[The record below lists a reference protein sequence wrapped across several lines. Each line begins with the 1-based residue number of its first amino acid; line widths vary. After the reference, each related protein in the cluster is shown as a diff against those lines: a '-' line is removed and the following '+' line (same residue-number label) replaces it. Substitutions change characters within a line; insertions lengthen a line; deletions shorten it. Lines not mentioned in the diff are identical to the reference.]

1 MKSMR
6 KAVAGLMVAAM
17 LLTQT
22 VPVSATA
29 LSQDVASTETVT
41 EEVTE
46 VTTEAATETVTE
58 ATTAAT
64 IEASTEAVTEATT
77 EAVATEQAKEKK
89 PEEKTI
95 TEPEEITFDVFPDKR
110 EFYVLERTAIRKE
123 ADQEAETAEW
133 LEDGDSITVTAQS
146 DDWYK
151 VIYGEPEQNGYV
163 ERDDRISEDP
173 PVQTYAMP
181 RMMMAKAS
189 FEDYPATGTVLCEGS
204 WGGGYIWYVYQGPK
218 ASPIQHY
225 VFCLDHGATMD
236 SGKYKFT
243 NKSGMYG
250 SAKSTFRIAVA
261 MDYFKKHS
269 GWSDN
274 SGYATGQYVV
284 WNSGG
289 NQEAKKLLGYIDKY
303 WELTQV
309 NPDRQKSKS
318 SYDGTYIKEISE
330 SSATNKSKLQN
341 LCKSGFKNN
350 EKKYLDAA
358 ITPSNG
364 YDVVNQKVGIS
375 GKAWKYF
382 AAGADGL
389 GDIEVAGIYDYK
401 GNKLK
406 DSQAKVAVASNG
418 SLNVSYSFGG
428 FDSNG
433 KPLRGGEDNPLTIIM
448 KVNGKYQGASSIDYL
463 QTSSGK
469 QNMSFDAS
477 FSSPAYFAVQVW
489 SKIENE
495 DGAKIGITKVD
506 DLGNKVEGAEFK
518 CVGYDANEKIVYPEC
533 KLVVTEDD
541 PVFKDKITTPGT
553 YYIYETKTVDGMTGA
568 GLKAIVTA
576 TAKVENGVR
585 KIILSNASNAAGVT
599 FNGSAAGDEMTYSY
613 TVTNGYD
620 SGSAHLHKVANI
632 KYNYEDDQF
641 GDKTRPLDG
650 VEFKLYTNEDIYLG
664 DQLLWTADTQIT
676 QDMLNTSVWKT
687 TVTAGKNA
695 AVDMVTNITGD
706 WTCKN
711 LPVGKYYVMEGENPH
726 NKNGHGYFTP
736 AGKIE
741 FDITAG
747 QDTTIKS
754 GGDNV
759 VNEEITAS
767 VAVVKIDADET
778 AGNDTA
784 DPNDPYKNCKRLPGA
799 EFTLY
804 AHISNKNL
812 DGGYFYT
819 ADQTVPAVVSR
830 KNGKETVV
838 ANEWIPI
845 DTAVSDEDG
854 IADFG
859 KKIPYGKYMVV
870 ETAAPYGYGLAEGD
884 SKIFVHEYN
893 KNESYANGKVFSYM
907 ISDKKLTRTITVKKY
922 GSLLTGAENASGAY
936 GSYADLIYQE
946 VSAKDVT
953 FGIYDAAGKL
963 VEEMVTDENG
973 TATSGNLQPGT
984 YTIRE
989 ISNKNPELVLSDE
1002 TQEVTFDNDNNKA
1015 QVNKQVTFHNR
1026 HVKTDINVYKQ
1037 AEQAVRSGSGY
1048 TYQNVPVKGV
1058 VFGLFTGAD
1067 IRNYAGKVI
1076 VKKGSCMGYAVTD
1089 ENGKAAFSGDLPD
1102 GAYYVREL
1110 KTADDSRYI
1119 LDDKKYDVKVAHQ
1132 GDLTLEYNKN
1142 NPIINRL
1149 AKGRIQVIKTN
1160 EDGEIRLKGV
1170 KFLLFDSDNELVG
1183 EYVTDENGE
1192 IEIKDLPVGTY
1203 YLQETETL
1211 DNYKM
1216 DDEIHTIDLTKED
1229 LEQVVVIKN
1238 EKEADTWVSIVTNH
1252 TLHGSG
1258 GVKTGDVINM
1268 MIRLLAILMSFMAAG
1283 FFFFR
1288 KKENRAALKHLCK
1301 GRLLALLLIAGV
1313 VTGTMAPCQVKA
1325 ASDALQDGYIFAGDM
1340 TGTVKVTGSQQTE
1353 MIEYS
1358 NILYRKDGVIYAVG
1372 CKEYGSWKPLSY
1384 ITRNGYSYSKI
1395 GFVTKDSKGGLIPG
1409 IESMQ
1414 VEVEELKS
1422 YMTYNIGLMFVGNL
1436 SRTDVVLTD
1445 KITLPAISN
1454 TNIYNGMLMNETQNV
1469 PYFEEQD
1476 KTISVLKGEADVCGF
1491 LSSGLLNVKN
1501 NNMNN
1506 GNANSP
1512 YTVTTAGTGKGT
1524 YMMHGDV
1531 SSYNI
1536 DLTEQE
1542 RNIVDIG
1549 AGTISDYGTSHK
1561 KRIYLKNGGTI
1572 YDSIKILNGE
1582 QYVGINEIGDIPEN
1596 TEVKLLGKS
1605 KNWYCVSYN
1614 GLTGFV
1620 QRDYSASDADDSEL
1634 LITGRTRC
1642 FYNSAYNTPAN
1653 AERFGLTYYTGTIRF
1668 NTKGGT
1674 LSAAG
1679 SQYIRYKDYTDPL
1692 PAPEKE
1698 NYRFTGWYT
1707 DPNCYTNTL
1716 VTSLTSAQTASE
1728 TITLYAG
1735 WEIYIPLTRNGV
1747 NYIVTADGRASVVAG
1762 SYSGIVNL
1770 VSELTYKG
1778 KTYPVVTIASGAF
1791 ANCQI
1796 DSLSIPA
1803 SITTV
1808 EAGAFEGAS
1817 VGKIRNES
1825 TSLSLSNFPKSFDLV
1840 TPYDSV
1846 AAGEYAAGGYTGSL
1860 DYPKLKI
1867 DYRLDG
1873 GKNADSNPEY
1883 YIIGSEVTLQPAVKD
1898 GYTFEGWYTNP
1909 NLGDKSKIDVITDA
1923 DPDEDIILYAKW
1935 TKSTVNDNTVVDNQ
1949 DQNRNQT
1956 QISAAGRP
1964 KITAKNMKGKK
1975 LSVTISGTAKC
1986 FELQYGTS
1994 KKFKKAK
2001 KVILT
2006 KKSYTKKLKKGKTYY
2021 VRVRGY
2027 NLKNGKKLYS
2037 AWSNVKKVKIKK

>member
-6 KAVAGLMVAAM
+6 KAVAGMMVAAM

-22 VPVSATA
+22 VPVSAAEITTEA
-29 LSQDVASTETVT
+29 VTTEVSAETSSEAVAETVT
-41 EEVTE
+41 TEMVTEVTTAATTEEATEAVTE
-46 VTTEAATETVTE
+46 VTTEAVT
-58 ATTAAT
+58 
-64 IEASTEAVTEATT
+64 
-77 EAVATEQAKEKK
+77 TEQATEKK

-95 TEPEEITFDVFPDKR
+95 TEPEEITFDVFPEKR
-110 EFYVLERTAIRKE
+110 EFYVLEKTAIRKE
-123 ADQEAETAEW
+123 TDPDAEIAEW

-181 RMMMAKAS
+181 RLMMARAS

-218 ASPIQHY
+218 ASPIRHY

-243 NKSGMYG
+243 DKSGTYG
-250 SAKSTFRIAVA
+250 SKKSTFRIAVA
-261 MDYFKKHS
+261 LDYFKQHS
-269 GWSDN
+269 GWSHN

-289 NQEAKKLLGYIDKY
+289 NPEAKKLLSYIDKY
-303 WELTQV
+303 WELTEV
-309 NPDRQKSKS
+309 NPGRKKSASSYNSTYVKAISKS
-318 SYDGTYIKEISE
+318 NTTSTGSLKKLC
-330 SSATNKSKLQN
+330 SSF
-341 LCKSGFKNN
+341 GNN
-350 EKKYLDAA
+350 EKKRLSVAD
-358 ITPSNG
+358 TPSNG
-364 YDVVNQKVGIS
+364 YDVVNQKVSIS

-389 GDIEVAGIYDYK
+389 GDIEVVGAYDYDGK
-401 GNKLK
+401 KLK
-406 DSQAKVAVASNG
+406 DSQAKASVASNG

-433 KPLRGGEDNPLTIIM
+433 KPLRGGEDSPLTIIM

-489 SKIENE
+489 AESSNI
-495 DGAKIGITKVD
+495 GAWLGITKVD
-506 DLGNKVEGAEFK
+506 DLGNKVEGAEFR
-518 CVGYDANEKIVYPEC
+518 CVGNNEDGIQVYDRKLIVNNEEPYFDE
-533 KLVVTEDD
+533 E
-541 PVFKDKITTPGT
+541 ITTPGT
-553 YYIYETKTVDGMTGA
+553 YYVYETKTVDGMTGA
-568 GLKAIVTA
+568 GLKAVVTA

-585 KIILSNASNAAGVT
+585 KIILSNASNVAGVT
-599 FNGSAAGDEMTYSY
+599 FNGSAAGDEMSYSY

-632 KYNYEDDQF
+632 KYDYQDDQF

-664 DQLLWTADTQIT
+664 DQLLWAADTQIT
-676 QDMLNTSVWKT
+676 QDMLNASVWKT
-687 TVTAGKNA
+687 RVAAGKNA
-695 AVDMVTNITGD
+695 SVDTVTDRNGD

-711 LPVGKYYVMEGENPH
+711 LPVGKYYVVEGENPH

-754 GGDNV
+754 GGEDV

-778 AGNDTA
+778 AGND
-784 DPNDPYKNCKRLPGA
+784 PNDPYTNCKRLPGA

-884 SKIFVHEYN
+884 SKIFIHEYN
-893 KNESYANGKVFSYM
+893 KDENYANGKVFSYT

-922 GSLLTGAENASGAY
+922 GSLLTGAENTSGTY

-963 VEEMVTDENG
+963 VEKMVTDADG
-973 TATSGNLQPGT
+973 KATSGNLQPGT
-984 YTIRE
+984 YTIKE
-989 ISNKNPELVLSDE
+989 ISNQNPELVLSDE

-1037 AEQAVRSGSGY
+1037 AEQAARSGSGY
-1048 TYQNVPVKGV
+1048 TYQTIPVKGV
-1058 VFGLFTGAD
+1058 VFGLYTGAD
-1067 IRNYAGKVI
+1067 IRNYAGKVV
-1076 VKKGSCMGYAVTD
+1076 VKNGSCMGYAVTD
-1089 ENGKAAFSGDLPD
+1089 ENGKAVFSGDLPD

-1132 GDLTLEYNKN
+1132 GVDLTLEYNKN

-1170 KFLLFDSDNELVG
+1170 KFQLFDSDNESVG

-1211 DNYKM
+1211 NNYKM
-1216 DDEIHTIDLTKED
+1216 DDEIHTIDLTMED

-1268 MIRLLAILMSFMAAG
+1268 VIKLLAVLMSLMAAG

-1288 KKENRAALKHLCK
+1288 KKENREAFKHLCK

-1313 VTGTMAPCQVKA
+1313 VTGTMAPCQVQA
-1325 ASDALQDGYIFAGDM
+1325 ASDSLPDGYIFAGSKSITVNEEDI
-1340 TGTVKVTGSQQTE
+1340 TGQSNKTYD
-1353 MIEYS
+1353 YS
-1358 NILYRKDGVIYAVG
+1358 NILYRKDGAIYAVG
-1372 CKEYGSWKPLSY
+1372 CKEYNNWKPLFFIRENDS
-1384 ITRNGYSYSKI
+1384 IGGVRSPQI
-1395 GFVTKDSKGGLIPG
+1395 GFITITSEKDKLTGRTSTKVA
-1409 IESMQ
+1409 
-1414 VEVEELKS
+1414 VERLDRYK
-1422 YMTYNIGLMFVGNL
+1422 TYDIALMFVGNL
-1436 SRTDVVLTD
+1436 SRTDMTLPD
-1445 KITLPAISN
+1445 KITLPDMNS
-1454 TNIYNGMLMNETQNV
+1454 TYSGMESKDSSTV
-1469 PYFEEQD
+1469 TPGEYEA
-1476 KTISVLKGEADVCGF
+1476 KSVLEGKWDVCGF
-1491 LSSGLLNVKN
+1491 QSAGLLDVKN
-1501 NNMNN
+1501 NPLKVKYYPYT
-1506 GNANSP
+1506 P
-1512 YTVTTAGTGKGT
+1512 YTVTTAGNGRGT
-1524 YMMHGDV
+1524 YMLHGDV
-1531 SSYNI
+1531 SAYNI

-1542 RNIVDIG
+1542 TNIVDMG
-1549 AGTISDYGTSHK
+1549 AGTISDYGTSHE

-1572 YDSIKILNGE
+1572 YDSIKILNDE
-1582 QYVGINEIGDIPEN
+1582 RYVGINEIGDIPEN

-1634 LITGRTRC
+1634 LITGRIRC

-1716 VTSLTSAQTASE
+1716 VTSLTAAQTAGE
-1728 TITLYAG
+1728 TVDLYAG
-1735 WEIYIPLTRNGV
+1735 WEIYIPLNRNGV

-1762 SYSGIVNL
+1762 SYSGIVDL

-1791 ANCQI
+1791 RNCKI
-1796 DSLSIPA
+1796 ESLSLPA

-1808 EAGAFEGAS
+1808 EEGAFEGAT

-1825 TSLSLSNFPKSFDLV
+1825 VSLSLANFPKSFDLV

-1846 AAGEYAAGGYTGSL
+1846 AAGEYAAGGYTGNL

-1873 GKNADSNPEY
+1873 GKNGSNPEY

-1923 DPDEDIILYAKW
+1923 DPDEDIILFAKW
-1935 TKSTVNDNTVVDNQ
+1935 TKSTVNDTVVDNQ

-1964 KITAKNMKGKK
+1964 KIRAKNVKGKK
-1975 LSVTISGTAKC
+1975 LSVRISGTAKC

>member
-17 LLTQT
+17 LLTQGM
-22 VPVSATA
+22 PVSATA
-29 LSQDVASTETVT
+29 LSQEAVSTETVT
-41 EEVTE
+41 ETVTEAVTE
-46 VTTEAATETVTE
+46 VTTEASTETVTE

-64 IEASTEAVTEATT
+64 TEASTEAVTEATT
-77 EAVATEQAKEKK
+77 EAVTTEQAEEKK

-95 TEPEEITFDVFPDKR
+95 TEPEEITFDVFPEKR
-110 EFYVLERTAIRKE
+110 EFYVLEKTAIRKE
-123 ADQEAETAEW
+123 TDPDAEIADW
-133 LEDGDSITVTAQS
+133 LEAGDMVTVEAQS
-146 DDWYK
+146 EKWYR
-151 VIYGEPEQNGYV
+151 VLYGEPEQNGYL
-163 ERDDRISEDP
+163 ERDERISEDP

-181 RMMMAKAS
+181 RLMMARAS

-218 ASPIQHY
+218 ASPIRHY

-243 NKSGMYG
+243 NKSGTYG

-261 MDYFKKHS
+261 LDYFKQHS

-289 NQEAKKLLGYIDKY
+289 NPEAKKLLSYIDKY
-303 WELTQV
+303 WELTEL
-309 NPDRQKSKS
+309 NPDRKKSANSYNGSYVKGVSQS
-318 SYDGTYIKEISE
+318 STTS
-330 SSATNKSKLQN
+330 TSKLKK
-341 LCKSGFKNN
+341 LCHSDF
-350 EKKYLDAA
+350 EKKELDAEK
-358 ITPSNG
+358 TLVNG

-382 AAGADGL
+382 ASGADGL
-389 GDIEVAGIYDYK
+389 GDIEVVGAYDYD

-406 DSQAKVAVASNG
+406 DSQAKASVASNG
-418 SLNVSYSFGG
+418 SLNVSFAFTY
-428 FDSNG
+428 DSQGNIDRG
-433 KPLRGGEDNPLTIIM
+433 SEKKPITIIM
-448 KVNGKYQGASSIDYL
+448 KATGKYQGASSIKYL
-463 QTSSGK
+463 ETASGK

-477 FSSPAYFAVQVW
+477 FSSPAYFAVQVYGGRRG
-489 SKIENE
+489 I
-495 DGAKIGITKVD
+495 GAKLGITKVD
-506 DLGNKVEGAEFK
+506 DLGNKVEGAEFR
-518 CVGYDANEKIVYPEC
+518 CEGYDANDQLVYSPKTLIVNE
-533 KLVVTEDD
+533 ED
-541 PVFKDKITTPGT
+541 PFFRDKITTPGT
-553 YYIYETKTVDGMTGA
+553 YYVYETKTVDGMTGA
-568 GLKAIVTA
+568 GLKAVVTA
-576 TAKVENGVR
+576 TSKVENGVR

-599 FNGSAAGDEMTYSY
+599 FNGSAAGDEMSYSY

-632 KYNYEDDQF
+632 KYDYQDDQF

-664 DQLLWTADTQIT
+664 DQLLWAADTQIT
-676 QDMLNTSVWKT
+676 QEMLNASVWKT
-687 TVTAGKNA
+687 RVAAGKNA
-695 AVDMVTNITGD
+695 SVDTVTDRNGD

-711 LPVGKYYVMEGENPH
+711 LPVGKYYVVEGENPH

-736 AGKIE
+736 VGKIE

-754 GGDNV
+754 GGEDV

-778 AGNDTA
+778 VGNDTA

-870 ETAAPYGYGLAEGD
+870 ETAAPYGYGLAEGK
-884 SKIFVHEYN
+884 SKIFIHEYKKDEN
-893 KNESYANGKVFSYM
+893 YANGKVFTYT
-907 ISDKKLTRTITVKKY
+907 ISDKKLTRTITIKKY
-922 GSLLTGAENASGAY
+922 GSLLTGAENASGTY

-963 VEEMVTDENG
+963 VEEMVTDADG
-973 TATSGNLQPGT
+973 KATSGNLQPGI

-989 ISNKNPELVLSDE
+989 ISNQNPELVLSDE

-1026 HVKTDINVYKQ
+1026 HAGTDLNVYKK

-1048 TYQNVPVKGV
+1048 TYQNVPIKGV
-1058 VFGLFTGAD
+1058 VFGLYTGAD

-1110 KTADDSRYI
+1110 KTADDTRYI
-1119 LDDKKYDVKVAHQ
+1119 LDDKKYDVTVAHK
-1132 GDLTLEYNKN
+1132 GVDLTLEYNKD
-1142 NPIINRL
+1142 NPVINRL

-1170 KFLLFDSDNELVG
+1170 KFQLFDSDNESVG

-1216 DDEIHTIDLTKED
+1216 DDEIHTIDLTMED

-1268 MIRLLAILMSFMAAG
+1268 VIKLLAVLMSLMAAG

-1288 KKENRAALKHLCK
+1288 KKENREAFKHLCK

-1313 VTGTMAPCQVKA
+1313 VTGTMAPCQVEA
-1325 ASDALQDGYIFAGDM
+1325 ASDSLPDGYIFAGYKEV
-1340 TGTVKVTGSQQTE
+1340 TVKEEDFITGQSSNKTYS
-1353 MIEYS
+1353 YS

-1372 CKEYGSWKPLSY
+1372 CKEYSNWKPLSFFY
-1384 ITRNGYSYSKI
+1384 DGSIHGGIGSPQI
-1395 GFVTKDSKGGLIPG
+1395 GFVTITSERDKLTGSTSTKVA
-1409 IESMQ
+1409 
-1414 VEVEELKS
+1414 VERLDRYK
-1422 YMTYNIGLMFVGNL
+1422 TYDIAFMFVGNL
-1436 SRTDVVLTD
+1436 SRTDMTLPD
-1445 KITLPAISN
+1445 KITLPDMNS
-1454 TNIYNGMLMNETQNV
+1454 TYYGMESKDSSKLILREDEV
-1469 PYFEEQD
+1469 SSA
-1476 KTISVLKGEADVCGF
+1476 SVLKGKWDVCGF
-1491 LSSGLLNVKN
+1491 QSAGLLDVEN
-1501 NNMNN
+1501 NPLKEKYY
-1506 GNANSP
+1506 P
-1512 YTVTTAGTGKGT
+1512 YTVTTAGSGRGT
-1524 YMMHGDV
+1524 YMLHGDV
-1531 SSYNI
+1531 SAYNI

-1542 RNIVDIG
+1542 RTLLDIG
-1549 AGTISDYGTSHK
+1549 SG
-1561 KRIYLKNGGTI
+1561 
-1572 YDSIKILNGE
+1572 
-1582 QYVGINEIGDIPEN
+1582 V
-1596 TEVKLLGKS
+1596 
-1605 KNWYCVSYN
+1605 
-1614 GLTGFV
+1614 TG
-1620 QRDYSASDADDSEL
+1620 Q
-1634 LITGRTRC
+1634 IRC

-1692 PAPEKE
+1692 PVPEKE
-1698 NYRFTGWYT
+1698 NNRFTGWYS

-1716 VTSLTSAQTASE
+1716 VTSLTAAQTAGE
-1728 TITLYAG
+1728 TVDLYAG

-1762 SYSGIVNL
+1762 SYSGIVDL

-1791 ANCQI
+1791 KNCKL

-1808 EAGAFEGAS
+1808 EAGAFEGGS

-1825 TSLSLSNFPKSFDLV
+1825 VSLSLANFPKSFDLV

-1846 AAGEYAAGGYTGSL
+1846 AAGEYAAGGYTGNL

-1898 GYTFEGWYTNP
+1898 GYTFEGWYTYP
-1909 NLGDKSKIDVITDA
+1909 NLGDKSKIDVITKA
-1923 DPDEDIILYAKW
+1923 DLDEDIILYAKW
-1935 TKSTVNDNTVVDNQ
+1935 TKSTVNDTVVDNQ

-1964 KITAKNMKGKK
+1964 KISAKNVKGKK
-1975 LSVTISGTAKC
+1975 LSVRISGTAKC
-1986 FELQYGTS
+1986 FELQYGTN

-2037 AWSNVKKVKIKK
+2037 AWSNVKKVRIKK

>member
-17 LLTQT
+17 LLTQGM
-22 VPVSATA
+22 PVSATA
-29 LSQDVASTETVT
+29 LSQDMASTETVT
-41 EEVTE
+41 EAVTE
-46 VTTEAATETVTE
+46 VTTEASTETVTE

-64 IEASTEAVTEATT
+64 TEASTEAVTEVTT
-77 EAVATEQAKEKK
+77 EAVTTEQAEEKK

-95 TEPEEITFDVFPDKR
+95 TEPEEITFDVFPEKR
-110 EFYVLERTAIRKE
+110 EFYVLDRTAIRKE
-123 ADQEAETAEW
+123 ADQDAEIAEW

-151 VIYGEPEQNGYV
+151 VIYGEPEQTGFM
-163 ERDDRISEDP
+163 ERDNRISEDP

-218 ASPIQHY
+218 ASPIRHY

-243 NKSGMYG
+243 NKSGTYG

-261 MDYFKKHS
+261 LDYFKQHS

-289 NQEAKKLLGYIDKY
+289 NPEAKKLLSYIDKY
-303 WELTQV
+303 WELTEL
-309 NPDRQKSKS
+309 NPDRKKSANSYNGSYVKGVSQS
-318 SYDGTYIKEISE
+318 STTS
-330 SSATNKSKLQN
+330 TSKLKK
-341 LCKSGFKNN
+341 LCHSDF
-350 EKKYLDAA
+350 EKKELDAEK
-358 ITPSNG
+358 TLVNG

-382 AAGADGL
+382 ASGADGL
-389 GDIEVAGIYDYK
+389 GDIEVVGAYDYD

-406 DSQAKVAVASNG
+406 DSQAKASVASNG
-418 SLNVSYSFGG
+418 SLNVSFAFTY
-428 FDSNG
+428 DSQGNIDRG
-433 KPLRGGEDNPLTIIM
+433 SEKKPITIIM
-448 KVNGKYQGASSIDYL
+448 KATGKYKGASSIKYL
-463 QTSSGK
+463 ETASGK

-477 FSSPAYFAVQVW
+477 FSSPAYFAVQVYGGRRG
-489 SKIENE
+489 I
-495 DGAKIGITKVD
+495 GAKLGITKVD
-506 DLGNKVEGAEFK
+506 DLGNKVEGAEFE
-518 CVGYDANEKIVYPEC
+518 CIGNNEDGIQIYDRKLIVNE
-533 KLVVTEDD
+533 ED
-541 PVFKDKITTPGT
+541 PFFREKITTPGT
-553 YYIYETKTVDGMTGA
+553 YYVYETKTVDGMTGA
-568 GLKAIVTA
+568 GLKAVVTA

-585 KIILSNASNAAGVT
+585 KIILSNSSNVAGVT
-599 FNGSAAGDEMTYSY
+599 FNGSAAGDEMSYSY

-632 KYNYEDDQF
+632 KYDYEDDQF
-641 GDKTRPLDG
+641 GDKTRALDG

-664 DQLLWTADTQIT
+664 DQLLWAADTQIT
-676 QDMLNTSVWKT
+676 QKMLNASVWKT
-687 TVTAGKNA
+687 RVAAGKNA
-695 AVDMVTNITGD
+695 SVDTVTDRNGD

-711 LPVGKYYVMEGENPH
+711 LPVGKYYVVEGENPH

-741 FDITAG
+741 FDIAAG

-767 VAVVKIDADET
+767 VAVVKIDEDET

-907 ISDKKLTRTITVKKY
+907 ISDKKLIRTITVKKY
-922 GSLLTGAENASGAY
+922 GSLLTGAENAAGAY

-963 VEEMVTDENG
+963 VEKMVTDADG
-973 TATSGNLQPGT
+973 KATSGNLQPGT
-984 YTIRE
+984 YTIKE
-989 ISNKNPELVLSDE
+989 ISNQNPELVLSDE
-1002 TQEVTFDNDNNKA
+1002 SQKISFDNDNNKA

-1048 TYQNVPVKGV
+1048 TYQNVPIKGV
-1058 VFGLFTGAD
+1058 VFGLYTGAD

-1076 VKKGSCMGYAVTD
+1076 ARKGSCMGYAVTD

-1102 GAYYVREL
+1102 GSYYVREL
-1110 KTADDSRYI
+1110 KTVDDSRYI
-1119 LDDKKYDVKVAHQ
+1119 LDDKKYDVTVAHK
-1132 GDLTLEYNKN
+1132 GVDLTLEYNKD
-1142 NPIINRL
+1142 NPVINRL

-1170 KFLLFDSDNELVG
+1170 KFQLFDAENESIG

-1216 DDEIHTIDLTKED
+1216 DDEIHTIDLTMED

-1268 MIRLLAILMSFMAAG
+1268 MIKLLAVLMSFMAAG

-1288 KKENRAALKHLCK
+1288 KKENRAALKKLHLRG

-1325 ASDALQDGYIFAGDM
+1325 ASDSLPDGYIFAGYKEV
-1340 TGTVKVTGSQQTE
+1340 TVKEEGFITGQSSNKTYS
-1353 MIEYS
+1353 YS

-1372 CKEYGSWKPLSY
+1372 CKEYNNWKPLLFIRENDS
-1384 ITRNGYSYSKI
+1384 IGGVRSPQI
-1395 GFVTKDSKGGLIPG
+1395 GFITITSEKDKLTGRTSTKVA
-1409 IESMQ
+1409 
-1414 VEVEELKS
+1414 VEQLDRYK
-1422 YMTYNIGLMFVGNL
+1422 TYDIALMFVGNL
-1436 SRTDVVLTD
+1436 SRTDMTLPD
-1445 KITLPAISN
+1445 KITLPDMNS
-1454 TNIYNGMLMNETQNV
+1454 TYSGMESKDSSTV
-1469 PYFEEQD
+1469 TPGEYEA
-1476 KTISVLKGEADVCGF
+1476 KSVLEGKWDVCGF
-1491 LSSGLLNVKN
+1491 QSAGLLDVKN
-1501 NNMNN
+1501 NPLKVKYYPYT
-1506 GNANSP
+1506 P
-1512 YTVTTAGTGKGT
+1512 YTVTTAGNGRGT
-1524 YMMHGDV
+1524 YMLHGDV
-1531 SSYNI
+1531 SAYNI

-1542 RNIVDIG
+1542 RTIKNI
-1549 AGTISDYGTSHK
+1549 GTNSGNQKRYPYTLPADETCNIYAAAYEESVYGTDVIGRYNK
-1561 KRIYLKNGGTI
+1561 G
-1572 YDSIKILNGE
+1572 DSMMITAE
-1582 QYVGINEIGDIPEN
+1582 
-1596 TEVKLLGKS
+1596 S
-1605 KNWYCVSYN
+1605 KNWYRVSYDGVVGYVN
-1614 GLTGFV
+1614 KVRHYNDDT
-1620 QRDYSASDADDSEL
+1620 SDNEL
-1634 LITGRTRC
+1634 LQTGRIRC
-1642 FYNSAYNTPAN
+1642 FYNSKYDDADSILL
-1653 AERFGLTYYTGTIRF
+1653 FGLTFYTGNINF
-1668 NTKGGT
+1668 DTKGGT
-1674 LSAAG
+1674 LTGTAAP
-1679 SQYIRYKDYTDPL
+1679 YVRYKEYTSL
-1692 PAPEKE
+1692 PGATKE
-1698 NYRFTGWYT
+1698 NHKFTGWYT

-1716 VTSLTSAQTASE
+1716 VTSLTAAQTAGE

-1762 SYSGIVNL
+1762 SYSGIVDL

-1791 ANCQI
+1791 ANCQL

-1808 EAGAFEGAS
+1808 EEGAFEGAS

-1825 TSLSLSNFPKSFDLV
+1825 VSLSLANFPKSFDLV

-1846 AAGEYAAGGYTGSL
+1846 AAGEYAAGGYTGNL

-1883 YIIGSEVTLQPAVKD
+1883 YIIGSEVTLQSATKD

-1935 TKSTVNDNTVVDNQ
+1935 TKSTVNDTVVDNQ

-1964 KITAKNMKGKK
+1964 KIRAKNVKGKK

-1986 FELQYGTS
+1986 FELQYGTN

>member
-17 LLTQT
+17 LLTQGM
-22 VPVSATA
+22 PVSATA
-29 LSQDVASTETVT
+29 LPQEAVSTETVT
-41 EEVTE
+41 ETTTEAVTE
-46 VTTEAATETVTE
+46 VTTEAATEKLTEAATQTVTTEVTTEKVTEE
-58 ATTAAT
+58 A
-64 IEASTEAVTEATT
+64 EAVTT
-77 EAVATEQAKEKK
+77 EAQTEKEKA
-89 PEEKTI
+89 PQEK
-95 TEPEEITFDVFPDKR
+95 EEIVFAVFPELKV
-110 EFYVLERTAIRKE
+110 FYVRSRTPIYKE
-123 ADQEAETAEW
+123 ADQEAEIADW
-133 LEDGDSITVTAQS
+133 LENGDTVTVTAQS

-151 VIYGEPEQNGYV
+151 ITYGEPEQTGYV
-163 ERDDRISEDP
+163 EKDERISEDP
-173 PVQTYAMP
+173 AI
-181 RMMMAKAS
+181 RSLSLNMMAAK
-189 FEDYPATGTVLCEGS
+189 EVDDDYPPVGTILSDGV
-204 WGGGYIWYVYQGPK
+204 WDGGIIWYVYQGKK
-218 ASPIQHY
+218 ANKKHY
-225 VFCLDHGATMD
+225 VFCLDHGYTMS
-236 SGKYKFT
+236 SGTYKFT
-243 NKSGMYG
+243 DKSGTYG

-261 MDYFKKHS
+261 LDYFKKHS
-269 GWSDN
+269 GWDDT
-274 SGYATGQYVV
+274 SGYGTGQYVV

-289 NQEAKKLLGYIDKY
+289 NSEAKKLLNYIDKY

-506 DLGNKVEGAEFK
+506 DLGNKVEGAEFS
-518 CVGYDANEKIVYPEC
+518 CEGYDANGNEVYPKC
-533 KLVVTEDD
+533 PLIVDAAD
-541 PVFKDKITTPGT
+541 PFFNRKITSPGT

-599 FNGSAAGDEMTYSY
+599 FNGSAAGDEMSYSY

-632 KYNYEDDQF
+632 KYGYEDDQF
-641 GDKTRPLDG
+641 GDKTRALDG

-664 DQLLWTADTQIT
+664 DQLLWAADTQIT
-676 QDMLNTSVWKT
+676 QEMLNASVWKT

-695 AVDMVTNITGD
+695 SVDTVTNTTGD

-711 LPVGKYYVMEGENPH
+711 LPVGKYYVVEGENPH

-736 AGKIE
+736 VGKIE

-754 GGDNV
+754 GGEDV

-778 AGNDTA
+778 VGNDTA

-845 DTAVSDEDG
+845 DTAVSNEDG

-884 SKIFVHEYN
+884 SKIFIHEYKKDEN
-893 KNESYANGKVFSYM
+893 YANGKVFTYT

-922 GSLLTGAENASGAY
+922 GSLLTGAENASGTY

-963 VEEMVTDENG
+963 VEEMVTDADG
-973 TATSGNLQPGT
+973 KATSGNLQPGT

-1026 HVKTDINVYKQ
+1026 HAGTDLNVYKK

-1058 VFGLFTGAD
+1058 VFGLYTGAD

-1132 GDLTLEYNKN
+1132 GIDLTLEYNKN

-1160 EDGEIRLKGV
+1160 EDGEIRLKGI
-1170 KFLLFDSDNELVG
+1170 KFLLFDSDNESVG

-1216 DDEIHTIDLTKED
+1216 DDEIHTIDLTMED

-1268 MIRLLAILMSFMAAG
+1268 VIKLLAVLMSLMAAG

-1288 KKENRAALKHLCK
+1288 KKENREAFKHLCK

-1313 VTGTMAPCQVKA
+1313 VTGTMAPCQVEA
-1325 ASDALQDGYIFAGDM
+1325 ASDSLLDGYIFAGYKEV
-1340 TGTVKVTGSQQTE
+1340 TVKEEDFITGQSSNKTYS
-1353 MIEYS
+1353 YS

-1372 CKEYGSWKPLSY
+1372 CKEYNNWKPLSFFY
-1384 ITRNGYSYSKI
+1384 DGSIHGGIGSPQI
-1395 GFVTKDSKGGLIPG
+1395 GFVTITSERDKLTGSTSTKVA
-1409 IESMQ
+1409 
-1414 VEVEELKS
+1414 VERLDRYK
-1422 YMTYNIGLMFVGNL
+1422 TYDIALMFVGNL
-1436 SRTDVVLTD
+1436 SRTDMTLPD
-1445 KITLPAISN
+1445 KITLPDMNS
-1454 TNIYNGMLMNETQNV
+1454 TYYGMESKDSSKLILGED
-1469 PYFEEQD
+1469 EASSA
-1476 KTISVLKGEADVCGF
+1476 SVLKGKWDVCGF
-1491 LSSGLLNVKN
+1491 QSAGLLDVEN
-1501 NNMNN
+1501 NPLKEKYYPYT
-1506 GNANSP
+1506 P
-1512 YTVTTAGTGKGT
+1512 YTVTTAGSGWGT
-1524 YMMHGDV
+1524 YMLHGDV
-1531 SSYNI
+1531 SAYNI

-1542 RNIVDIG
+1542 RTLLDIG
-1549 AGTISDYGTSHK
+1549 SG
-1561 KRIYLKNGGTI
+1561 
-1572 YDSIKILNGE
+1572 
-1582 QYVGINEIGDIPEN
+1582 V
-1596 TEVKLLGKS
+1596 
-1605 KNWYCVSYN
+1605 
-1614 GLTGFV
+1614 TG
-1620 QRDYSASDADDSEL
+1620 Q
-1634 LITGRTRC
+1634 IRC

-1653 AERFGLTYYTGTIRF
+1653 AERFGLTYYSGTIRF

-1692 PAPEKE
+1692 PVPEKE
-1698 NYRFTGWYT
+1698 NNRFTGWYT

-1716 VTSLTSAQTASE
+1716 VTSLTAAQTAGE
-1728 TITLYAG
+1728 TVDLYAG

-1808 EAGAFEGAS
+1808 EAGAFEGGS

-1825 TSLSLSNFPKSFDLV
+1825 VSLSLANFPKSFDLV

-1846 AAGEYAAGGYTGSL
+1846 AAGEYAAGGYTGNL

-1873 GKNADSNPEY
+1873 GKNGSNPEY

-1909 NLGDKSKIDVITDA
+1909 NLGDKSKIDVITKA
-1923 DPDEDIILYAKW
+1923 DPDEDIILFAKW
-1935 TKSTVNDNTVVDNQ
+1935 IKSTVNDTVVDNQ

-1964 KITAKNMKGKK
+1964 KIRAKNVKGKK
-1975 LSVTISGTAKC
+1975 LTVTVTGTSKC
-1986 FELQYGTS
+1986 FELQYGTN

>member
-29 LSQDVASTETVT
+29 LSQNVASTETVT
-41 EEVTE
+41 EATTEAVTE
-46 VTTEAATETVTE
+46 VTTEASTETVIE

-64 IEASTEAVTEATT
+64 TEVSTEAVTEATT
-77 EAVATEQAKEKK
+77 EAVTTEQAEEKK
-89 PEEKTI
+89 SEEKTI
-95 TEPEEITFDVFPDKR
+95 TEPEEITFDVFPEKR

-123 ADQEAETAEW
+123 ADQDAEIIDW
-133 LEDGDSITVTAQS
+133 LEAGDTVTVEAQS
-146 DDWYK
+146 EKWYR
-151 VIYGEPEQNGYV
+151 VSYGEPEQNGYV

-181 RMMMAKAS
+181 RLMMARAS

-243 NKSGMYG
+243 DKSGMYG
-250 SAKSTFRIAVA
+250 SAKDTFRIAVA

-269 GWSDN
+269 GWSDS

-289 NQEAKKLLGYIDKY
+289 NPEAKKLLSYIDKY
-303 WELTQV
+303 WELTEV
-309 NPDRQKSKS
+309 NPDRKKSAG
-318 SYDGTYIKEISE
+318 SYNGTYIKGISK

-341 LCKSGFKNN
+341 LCKSGFKND
-350 EKKYLDAA
+350 EKKQLSVAN
-358 ITPSNG
+358 TPSNG
-364 YDVVNQKVGIS
+364 YDVVNQKVSIS

-382 AAGADGL
+382 ASGADGL

-406 DSQAKVAVASNG
+406 DSEAKASVASNG
-418 SLNVSYSFGG
+418 SLNVSFAFTYDNKGEIDRGSEA
-428 FDSNG
+428 
-433 KPLRGGEDNPLTIIM
+433 KPVTIIM
-448 KVNGKYQGASSIDYL
+448 KATGKYQGASSIKYL
-463 QTSSGK
+463 KTSDGK

-489 SKIENE
+489 GERSGI
-495 DGAKIGITKVD
+495 GAQLGITKVD
-506 DLGNKVEGAEFK
+506 DLGNKVEGAEFS
-518 CVGYDANEKIVYPEC
+518 CEGYDANGNEVYPKCPLIVNNEA
-533 KLVVTEDD
+533 
-541 PVFKDKITTPGT
+541 PYFDKEITTPGT
-553 YYIYETKTVDGMTGA
+553 YYVYETKTVDGMTGA
-568 GLKAIVTA
+568 GLKAVVTA

-599 FNGSAAGDEMTYSY
+599 FNGSAAGDEMSYSY

-632 KYNYEDDQF
+632 KYDYQDDQF

-664 DQLLWTADTQIT
+664 DQLLWAADTQIT
-676 QDMLNTSVWKT
+676 QEMLNASVWKT
-687 TVTAGKNA
+687 RVAAGKNA
-695 AVDMVTNITGD
+695 SVDTVTDRNGD

-711 LPVGKYYVMEGENPH
+711 LPVGKYYVVEGENPH

-736 AGKIE
+736 VGKIE
-741 FDITAG
+741 FNITAG

-754 GGDNV
+754 GGEDV

-767 VAVVKIDADET
+767 VAVVKIDEDET

-784 DPNDPYKNCKRLPGA
+784 DPYKNCKRLPGA

-830 KNGKETVV
+830 KNGKETIVS
-838 ANEWIPI
+838 NEWIPI

-884 SKIFVHEYN
+884 SKIFIHKYN
-893 KNESYANGKVFSYM
+893 KDENYANGKVFSYT

-922 GSLLTGAENASGAY
+922 GSLLTGAENAAGAY
-936 GSYADLIYQE
+936 GSYADLVYQE

-963 VEEMVTDENG
+963 VEKMVTDADG
-973 TATSGNLQPGT
+973 KATSGNLQPGT
-984 YTIRE
+984 YTIKE
-989 ISNKNPELVLSDE
+989 ISNQNPELVLSDE
-1002 TQEVTFDNDNNKA
+1002 TQEVTFDNDNNKS

-1048 TYQNVPVKGV
+1048 TYQTIPVKGV
-1058 VFGLFTGAD
+1058 VFALYTDAD
-1067 IRNYAGKVI
+1067 IRNYAGKVV

-1089 ENGKAAFSGDLPD
+1089 GNGKAAFSGDLPD

-1132 GDLTLEYNKN
+1132 GVDLTLEYNKN

-1170 KFLLFDSDNELVG
+1170 KFQLFDSYNESVG

-1268 MIRLLAILMSFMAAG
+1268 VIKLLTVLMSLMAAG

-1288 KKENRAALKHLCK
+1288 KKENKEAFKHLCK

-1325 ASDALQDGYIFAGDM
+1325 ASDTLQDGYILAGWQTFTQPAESI
-1340 TGTVKVTGSQQTE
+1340 TGQEKAQYN
-1353 MIEYS
+1353 IS
-1358 NILYRKDGVIYAVG
+1358 NILYRKDGAIYAA
-1372 CKEYGSWKPLSY
+1372 
-1384 ITRNGYSYSKI
+1384 
-1395 GFVTKDSKGGLIPG
+1395 G
-1409 IESMQ
+1409 IEQ
-1414 VEVEELKS
+1414 YGGNWEPLYYINRDNGNTLIGTVTVEGESGSSNQKVKIEELKS
-1422 YMTYNIGLMFVGNL
+1422 YMDYQFGLMFVGNL
-1436 SRTDVVLTD
+1436 TGTDMTLPD
-1445 KITLPAISN
+1445 KITLSSMAYSN
-1454 TNIYNGMLMNETQNV
+1454 VYSGFKSNELV
-1469 PYFEEQD
+1469 SRDE
-1476 KTISVLKGEADVCGF
+1476 SVIADEGKKLAGERNVCGF
-1491 LSSGLLNVKN
+1491 LSPKLLYVGDNTLNRDSIYTPQGKLT
-1501 NNMNN
+1501 
-1506 GNANSP
+1506 
-1512 YTVTTAGTGKGT
+1512 YTVTTSGSGRGN
-1524 YMMHGDV
+1524 YMLHGDV
-1531 SSYNI
+1531 SAYNI

-1542 RNIVDIG
+1542 RTIKNIGTNSRNQERYPYTRPAEEACNIYAATYEERDYDTDVIG
-1549 AGTISDYGTSHK
+1549 QYNKGDSMTITA
-1561 KRIYLKNGGTI
+1561 
-1572 YDSIKILNGE
+1572 E
-1582 QYVGINEIGDIPEN
+1582 
-1596 TEVKLLGKS
+1596 S
-1605 KNWYCVSYN
+1605 KNWYRVSYN
-1614 GLTGFV
+1614 GVVGYVNKDRYYNNNDNT
-1620 QRDYSASDADDSEL
+1620 SDNEL
-1634 LITGRTRC
+1634 LQTGRIRC
-1642 FYNSAYNTPAN
+1642 FYNSKYDDADS
-1653 AERFGLTYYTGTIRF
+1653 RLLFGFTYYTGNINF
-1668 NTKGGT
+1668 DTKGGT
-1674 LSAAG
+1674 LTGTAAP
-1679 SQYIRYKDYTDPL
+1679 YVRYKEYTSL
-1692 PAPEKE
+1692 PGATKE
-1698 NYRFTGWYT
+1698 NHKFTGWYT

-1716 VTSLTSAQTASE
+1716 VTSLTAAQTAGE

-1762 SYSGIVNL
+1762 SYSGIVDL

-1791 ANCQI
+1791 ANCQL

-1808 EAGAFEGAS
+1808 EEGAFEGAS

-1825 TSLSLSNFPKSFDLV
+1825 VSLSLANFPKSFDLV

-1846 AAGEYAAGGYTGSL
+1846 AAGEYAAGGYTGNL

-1873 GKNADSNPEY
+1873 GKNADFNPEY

-1909 NLGDKSKIDVITDA
+1909 NLGDKSKIDVITKA
-1923 DPDEDIILYAKW
+1923 DPDEDIILFAKW
-1935 TKSTVNDNTVVDNQ
+1935 TKSTVNDTVVDNQ

-1964 KITAKNMKGKK
+1964 KIRAKNVKGKK
-1975 LSVTISGTAKC
+1975 LSIRISGTAKC

-2006 KKSYTKKLKKGKTYY
+2006 KKSYTKKLKKGKRYY

>member
-17 LLTQT
+17 LLTQGM
-22 VPVSATA
+22 PVSATA
-29 LSQDVASTETVT
+29 LSQEAVSTETVT
-41 EEVTE
+41 ETVTEAVTE
-46 VTTEAATETVTE
+46 VTTEASTETVTE

-64 IEASTEAVTEATT
+64 TEASTEAVTEATT
-77 EAVATEQAKEKK
+77 EAVTTEQAEEKK

-95 TEPEEITFDVFPDKR
+95 TEPEEITFDVFPEKR
-110 EFYVLERTAIRKE
+110 EFYVLEKTAIRKE
-123 ADQEAETAEW
+123 TDPDAEIADW
-133 LEDGDSITVTAQS
+133 LEAGDMVTVEAQS
-146 DDWYK
+146 EKWYR
-151 VIYGEPEQNGYV
+151 VLYGEPEQNGYL
-163 ERDDRISEDP
+163 ERDERISEDP

-181 RMMMAKAS
+181 RLMMARAS

-218 ASPIQHY
+218 ASPIRHY

-243 NKSGMYG
+243 NKSGTYG

-261 MDYFKKHS
+261 LDYFKQHS

-289 NQEAKKLLGYIDKY
+289 NPEAKKLLSYIDKY
-303 WELTQV
+303 WELTEL
-309 NPDRQKSKS
+309 NPDRKKSANSYNGSYVKGVSQS
-318 SYDGTYIKEISE
+318 STTS
-330 SSATNKSKLQN
+330 TSKLKK
-341 LCKSGFKNN
+341 LCHSDF
-350 EKKYLDAA
+350 EKKELDAEK
-358 ITPSNG
+358 TLVNG

-382 AAGADGL
+382 ASGADGL
-389 GDIEVAGIYDYK
+389 GDIEVVGAYDYD

-406 DSQAKVAVASNG
+406 DSQAKASVASNG
-418 SLNVSYSFGG
+418 SLNVSFAFTY
-428 FDSNG
+428 DSQKNIDRG
-433 KPLRGGEDNPLTIIM
+433 SKKKPITIIM
-448 KVNGKYQGASSIDYL
+448 KATGKYQGASSIKYL
-463 QTSSGK
+463 ETASGK

-477 FSSPAYFAVQVW
+477 FSSPAYFAVQVYGGRRG
-489 SKIENE
+489 I
-495 DGAKIGITKVD
+495 GAKLGITKVD
-506 DLGNKVEGAEFK
+506 DLGNKVEGAEFR
-518 CVGYDANEKIVYPEC
+518 CEGYDANDQLVYSPKTLIVNE
-533 KLVVTEDD
+533 ED
-541 PVFKDKITTPGT
+541 PFFRDKITTPGT
-553 YYIYETKTVDGMTGA
+553 YYVYETKTVDGMTGA
-568 GLKAIVTA
+568 GLKAVVTA
-576 TAKVENGVR
+576 TSKVENGVR

-599 FNGSAAGDEMTYSY
+599 FNGSAAGDEMSYSY

-632 KYNYEDDQF
+632 KYDYQDDQF

-664 DQLLWTADTQIT
+664 DQLLWAADTQIT
-676 QDMLNTSVWKT
+676 QEMLNASVWKT
-687 TVTAGKNA
+687 RVAAGKNA
-695 AVDMVTNITGD
+695 SVDTVTDRNGD

-711 LPVGKYYVMEGENPH
+711 LPVGKYYVVEGENPH

-736 AGKIE
+736 VGKIE

-754 GGDNV
+754 GGEDV

-778 AGNDTA
+778 VGNDTA

-870 ETAAPYGYGLAEGD
+870 ETAAPYGYGLAEGK
-884 SKIFVHEYN
+884 SKIFIHEYKKDEN
-893 KNESYANGKVFSYM
+893 YANGKVFTYT
-907 ISDKKLTRTITVKKY
+907 ISDKKLTRTITIKKY
-922 GSLLTGAENASGAY
+922 GSLLTGAENASGTY

-963 VEEMVTDENG
+963 VEEMVTDADG
-973 TATSGNLQPGT
+973 KATSGNLQPGI

-989 ISNKNPELVLSDE
+989 ISNQNPELVLSDE

-1026 HVKTDINVYKQ
+1026 HAGTDLNVYKK

-1048 TYQNVPVKGV
+1048 TYQNVPIKGV
-1058 VFGLFTGAD
+1058 VFGLYTGAD

-1110 KTADDSRYI
+1110 KTADDTRYI
-1119 LDDKKYDVKVAHQ
+1119 LDDKKYDVTVAHK
-1132 GDLTLEYNKN
+1132 GVDLTLEYNKD
-1142 NPIINRL
+1142 NPVINRL

-1170 KFLLFDSDNELVG
+1170 KFQLFDSDNESVG

-1216 DDEIHTIDLTKED
+1216 DDEIHTIDLTMED

-1268 MIRLLAILMSFMAAG
+1268 VIKLLAVLMSLMAAG

-1288 KKENRAALKHLCK
+1288 KKENREAFKHLCK

-1313 VTGTMAPCQVKA
+1313 VTGTMAPCQVEA
-1325 ASDALQDGYIFAGDM
+1325 ASDSLPDGYIFAGYKEV
-1340 TGTVKVTGSQQTE
+1340 TVKEEDFITGQSSNKTYS
-1353 MIEYS
+1353 YS

-1372 CKEYGSWKPLSY
+1372 CKEYSNWKPLSFFY
-1384 ITRNGYSYSKI
+1384 DGSIHGGIGSPQI
-1395 GFVTKDSKGGLIPG
+1395 GFVTITSERDKLTGSTSTKVA
-1409 IESMQ
+1409 
-1414 VEVEELKS
+1414 VERLDRYK
-1422 YMTYNIGLMFVGNL
+1422 TYDIALMFVGNL
-1436 SRTDVVLTD
+1436 SRTDMTLPD
-1445 KITLPAISN
+1445 KITLPDMNS
-1454 TNIYNGMLMNETQNV
+1454 TYYGMESKDSSKLILREDEV
-1469 PYFEEQD
+1469 SSA
-1476 KTISVLKGEADVCGF
+1476 SVLKGKWDVCGF
-1491 LSSGLLNVKN
+1491 QSAGLLDVEN
-1501 NNMNN
+1501 NPLKEKYY
-1506 GNANSP
+1506 P
-1512 YTVTTAGTGKGT
+1512 YTVTTAGSGRGT
-1524 YMMHGDV
+1524 YMLHGDV
-1531 SSYNI
+1531 SAYNI

-1542 RNIVDIG
+1542 RTLLDIG
-1549 AGTISDYGTSHK
+1549 SG
-1561 KRIYLKNGGTI
+1561 
-1572 YDSIKILNGE
+1572 
-1582 QYVGINEIGDIPEN
+1582 V
-1596 TEVKLLGKS
+1596 
-1605 KNWYCVSYN
+1605 
-1614 GLTGFV
+1614 TG
-1620 QRDYSASDADDSEL
+1620 Q
-1634 LITGRTRC
+1634 IRC

-1692 PAPEKE
+1692 PVPEKE
-1698 NYRFTGWYT
+1698 NNRFTGWYS

-1716 VTSLTSAQTASE
+1716 VTSLTAAQTAGE
-1728 TITLYAG
+1728 TVDLYAG

-1762 SYSGIVNL
+1762 SYSGIVDL

-1791 ANCQI
+1791 KNCKL

-1808 EAGAFEGAS
+1808 EAGAFEGGS

-1825 TSLSLSNFPKSFDLV
+1825 VSLSLANFPKSFDLV

-1846 AAGEYAAGGYTGSL
+1846 AAGEYAAGGYTGNL

-1898 GYTFEGWYTNP
+1898 GYTFEGWYTYP
-1909 NLGDKSKIDVITDA
+1909 NLGDKSKIDVITKA

-1935 TKSTVNDNTVVDNQ
+1935 TKSTVNDTVVDNQ

-1964 KITAKNMKGKK
+1964 KISAKNVKGKK
-1975 LSVTISGTAKC
+1975 LSVRISGTAKC
-1986 FELQYGTS
+1986 FELQYGTN

-2037 AWSNVKKVKIKK
+2037 AWSNVKKVRIKK

>member
-6 KAVAGLMVAAM
+6 KAVEGLMVAAM

-41 EEVTE
+41 EAVTE

-64 IEASTEAVTEATT
+64 TEASTEAVTEATT
-77 EAVATEQAKEKK
+77 EVVATEQAAEKK

-95 TEPEEITFDVFPDKR
+95 TEPEEITFHVFPEKR

-163 ERDDRISEDP
+163 EKDERISEDP

-289 NQEAKKLLGYIDKY
+289 NPEAKKILSYIDKY
-303 WELTQV
+303 WELTEV
-309 NPDRQKSKS
+309 NPDRKKSAGSYNGAYIKGISKS
-318 SYDGTYIKEISE
+318 GLDNIQKVC
-330 SSATNKSKLQN
+330 SS
-341 LCKSGFKNN
+341 FK
-350 EKKYLDAA
+350 EKKELDAA
-358 ITPSNG
+358 STPVNG
-364 YDVVNQKVGIS
+364 YDVVNQKVGIT

-389 GDIEVAGIYDYK
+389 GDIQVAGIYDYK
-401 GNKLK
+401 GNKLR
-406 DSQAKVAVASNG
+406 DSQAKASVASNG

-448 KVNGKYQGASSIDYL
+448 KVNGKYHGASSIDYL

-477 FSSPAYFAVQVW
+477 FSSPAYFAVQVYG
-489 SKIENE
+489 KIEGT
-495 DGAKIGITKVD
+495 GAKLGITKVD

-553 YYIYETKTVDGMTGA
+553 YYVYETKTVDGMTGA
-568 GLKAIVTA
+568 GLKAVVTA
-576 TAKVENGVR
+576 TSKVENGVR
-585 KIILSNASNAAGVT
+585 KIVLTNSSNVAGVT
-599 FNGSAAGDEMTYSY
+599 FNGSAAGDEMSYSY

-632 KYNYEDDQF
+632 KYDYQDDQF

-664 DQLLWTADTQIT
+664 NQLLWAADTQIT
-676 QDMLNTSVWKT
+676 QEMLNASVWKT

-695 AVDMVTNITGD
+695 AVDTVTNITGD

-711 LPVGKYYVMEGENPH
+711 LPVGKYYVVEGENPH

-754 GGDNV
+754 GGEDV

-767 VAVVKIDADET
+767 VAVVKIDEDET

-884 SKIFVHEYN
+884 SKIFIHEYN
-893 KNESYANGKVFSYM
+893 KDENYANGKVFSYT

-922 GSLLTGAENASGAY
+922 GSLLTGAENASGTY

-1015 QVNKQVTFHNR
+1015 QVNKQVTFHNQ
-1026 HVKTDINVYKQ
+1026 HAGTDLNVYKK

-1048 TYQNVPVKGV
+1048 TYQNVPIKGV
-1058 VFGLFTGAD
+1058 VFGLYTGAD
-1067 IRNYAGKVI
+1067 IRNYTGKVI

-1132 GDLTLEYNKN
+1132 GVDLTLEYNKN

-1170 KFLLFDSDNELVG
+1170 KFQLFDSDNESVG

-1203 YLQETETL
+1203 YLQEMETL

-1268 MIRLLAILMSFMAAG
+1268 VIKLLAVLMSLMAAG

-1288 KKENRAALKHLCK
+1288 KKENREAFKHLCK

-1313 VTGTMAPCQVKA
+1313 VTGTMAPCQVEA
-1325 ASDALQDGYIFAGDM
+1325 ASDSLPDGYIFAGYKEV
-1340 TGTVKVTGSQQTE
+1340 TVKEEDFITGQSSNKTYS
-1353 MIEYS
+1353 YS

-1372 CKEYGSWKPLSY
+1372 CKEYNNWKPLSFFY
-1384 ITRNGYSYSKI
+1384 DGSIHGGIGSPQI
-1395 GFVTKDSKGGLIPG
+1395 GFVTITSERDKLTGSTSTKVA
-1409 IESMQ
+1409 
-1414 VEVEELKS
+1414 VERLDRYK
-1422 YMTYNIGLMFVGNL
+1422 TYDIALMFVGNL
-1436 SRTDVVLTD
+1436 SRTDMTLPD
-1445 KITLPAISN
+1445 KITLPDMNS
-1454 TNIYNGMLMNETQNV
+1454 TYYGMESKDSSKLILREDEV
-1469 PYFEEQD
+1469 SSA
-1476 KTISVLKGEADVCGF
+1476 SVLKGKWDVCGF
-1491 LSSGLLNVKN
+1491 QSAGLLDVEN
-1501 NNMNN
+1501 NPLKEKYY
-1506 GNANSP
+1506 P
-1512 YTVTTAGTGKGT
+1512 YTVTTAGSGRGT
-1524 YMMHGDV
+1524 YMLHGDV
-1531 SSYNI
+1531 SAYNI

-1542 RNIVDIG
+1542 RTLLDIG
-1549 AGTISDYGTSHK
+1549 SG
-1561 KRIYLKNGGTI
+1561 
-1572 YDSIKILNGE
+1572 
-1582 QYVGINEIGDIPEN
+1582 VIGQI
-1596 TEVKLLGKS
+1596 
-1605 KNWYCVSYN
+1605 
-1614 GLTGFV
+1614 
-1620 QRDYSASDADDSEL
+1620 
-1634 LITGRTRC
+1634 RC

-1692 PAPEKE
+1692 PVPEKE
-1698 NYRFTGWYT
+1698 NNRFIGWYS

-1716 VTSLTSAQTASE
+1716 VTSLTAAQTAGE
-1728 TITLYAG
+1728 TVDLYAG

-1762 SYSGIVNL
+1762 SYSGIVDL

-1825 TSLSLSNFPKSFDLV
+1825 VSLSLANFPKSFDLV

-1846 AAGEYAAGGYTGSL
+1846 AAGEYAAGGYTGNL

-1873 GKNADSNPEY
+1873 GKNVSNPEY

-1909 NLGDKSKIDVITDA
+1909 NLGDKSKIDVITKA
-1923 DPDEDIILYAKW
+1923 DPDEDIILFAKW
-1935 TKSTVNDNTVVDNQ
+1935 TKSTVNDTVVDNQ

-1964 KITAKNMKGKK
+1964 KIRAKNVKGKK
-1975 LSVTISGTAKC
+1975 LSVRISGTAKC

>member
-17 LLTQT
+17 LLTQGM
-22 VPVSATA
+22 PVSATA
-29 LSQDVASTETVT
+29 LSQEAVSTETVT
-41 EEVTE
+41 ETVTEAVTE
-46 VTTEAATETVTE
+46 VTTEASTETVTE

-64 IEASTEAVTEATT
+64 TEASTEAVTEATT
-77 EAVATEQAKEKK
+77 EAVTTEQAEEKK

-95 TEPEEITFDVFPDKR
+95 TEPEEITFDVFPEKR
-110 EFYVLERTAIRKE
+110 EFYVLEKTAIRKE
-123 ADQEAETAEW
+123 TDPDAEIADW
-133 LEDGDSITVTAQS
+133 LEAGDMVTVEAQS
-146 DDWYK
+146 EKWYR
-151 VIYGEPEQNGYV
+151 VLYGEPEQNGYL
-163 ERDDRISEDP
+163 ERDERISEDP

-181 RMMMAKAS
+181 RLMMARAS

-218 ASPIQHY
+218 ASPIRHY

-243 NKSGMYG
+243 NKSGTYG

-261 MDYFKKHS
+261 LDYFKQHS

-289 NQEAKKLLGYIDKY
+289 NPEAKKLLSYIDKY
-303 WELTQV
+303 WELTEL
-309 NPDRQKSKS
+309 NPDRKKSANSYNGSYVKGVSQS
-318 SYDGTYIKEISE
+318 STTS
-330 SSATNKSKLQN
+330 TSKLKK
-341 LCKSGFKNN
+341 LCHSDF
-350 EKKYLDAA
+350 EKKELDAEK
-358 ITPSNG
+358 TLVNG

-382 AAGADGL
+382 ASGADGL
-389 GDIEVAGIYDYK
+389 GDIEVVGAYDYD

-406 DSQAKVAVASNG
+406 DSQAKASVASNG
-418 SLNVSYSFGG
+418 SLNVSFAFTY
-428 FDSNG
+428 DSQGNIDRG
-433 KPLRGGEDNPLTIIM
+433 SKKKPITIIM
-448 KVNGKYQGASSIDYL
+448 KATGKYQGASSIKYL
-463 QTSSGK
+463 ETASGK

-477 FSSPAYFAVQVW
+477 FSSPAYFAVQVYGGRRG
-489 SKIENE
+489 I
-495 DGAKIGITKVD
+495 GAKLGITKVD
-506 DLGNKVEGAEFK
+506 DLGNKVEGAEFR
-518 CVGYDANEKIVYPEC
+518 CEGYDANDQLVYSPKTLIVNE
-533 KLVVTEDD
+533 ED
-541 PVFKDKITTPGT
+541 PFFRDKITTPGT
-553 YYIYETKTVDGMTGA
+553 YYVYETKTVDGMTGA
-568 GLKAIVTA
+568 GLKAVVTA
-576 TAKVENGVR
+576 TSKVENGVR

-599 FNGSAAGDEMTYSY
+599 FNGSAAGDEMSYSY

-632 KYNYEDDQF
+632 KYDYQDDQF

-664 DQLLWTADTQIT
+664 DQLLWAADTQIT
-676 QDMLNTSVWKT
+676 QEMLNASVWKT
-687 TVTAGKNA
+687 RVAAGKNA
-695 AVDMVTNITGD
+695 SVDTVTDRNGD

-711 LPVGKYYVMEGENPH
+711 LPVGKYYVVEGENPH

-736 AGKIE
+736 VGKIE

-754 GGDNV
+754 GGEDV

-778 AGNDTA
+778 VGNDTA

-870 ETAAPYGYGLAEGD
+870 ETAAPYGYGLAEGK
-884 SKIFVHEYN
+884 SKIFIHEYKKDEN
-893 KNESYANGKVFSYM
+893 YANGKVFTYT
-907 ISDKKLTRTITVKKY
+907 ISDKKLTRTITIKKY
-922 GSLLTGAENASGAY
+922 GSLLTGAENASGTY

-963 VEEMVTDENG
+963 VEEMVTDADG
-973 TATSGNLQPGT
+973 KATSGNLQPGI

-989 ISNKNPELVLSDE
+989 ISNQNPELVLSDE

-1026 HVKTDINVYKQ
+1026 HAGTDLNVYKK

-1048 TYQNVPVKGV
+1048 TYQNVPIKGV
-1058 VFGLFTGAD
+1058 VFGLYTGAD

-1110 KTADDSRYI
+1110 KTADDTRYI
-1119 LDDKKYDVKVAHQ
+1119 LDDKKYDVTVAHK
-1132 GDLTLEYNKN
+1132 GVDLTLEYNKD
-1142 NPIINRL
+1142 NPVINRL

-1170 KFLLFDSDNELVG
+1170 KFQLFDSDNESVG

-1216 DDEIHTIDLTKED
+1216 DDEIHTIDLTMED

-1268 MIRLLAILMSFMAAG
+1268 VIKLLAVLMSLMAAG

-1288 KKENRAALKHLCK
+1288 KKENREAFKHLCK

-1313 VTGTMAPCQVKA
+1313 VTGTMAPCQVEA
-1325 ASDALQDGYIFAGDM
+1325 ASDSLPDGYIFAGYKEV
-1340 TGTVKVTGSQQTE
+1340 TVKEEDFITGQSSNKTYS
-1353 MIEYS
+1353 YS

-1372 CKEYGSWKPLSY
+1372 CKEYSNWKPLSFFY
-1384 ITRNGYSYSKI
+1384 DGSIHGGIGSPQI
-1395 GFVTKDSKGGLIPG
+1395 GFVTITSERDKLTGSTSTKVA
-1409 IESMQ
+1409 
-1414 VEVEELKS
+1414 VERLDRYK
-1422 YMTYNIGLMFVGNL
+1422 TYDIALMFVGNL
-1436 SRTDVVLTD
+1436 SRTDMTLPD
-1445 KITLPAISN
+1445 KITLPDMNS
-1454 TNIYNGMLMNETQNV
+1454 TYYGMESKDSSKLILREDEV
-1469 PYFEEQD
+1469 SSA
-1476 KTISVLKGEADVCGF
+1476 SVLKGKWDVCGF
-1491 LSSGLLNVKN
+1491 QSAGLLDVEN
-1501 NNMNN
+1501 NPLKEKYY
-1506 GNANSP
+1506 P
-1512 YTVTTAGTGKGT
+1512 YTVTTAGSGRGT
-1524 YMMHGDV
+1524 YMLHGDV
-1531 SSYNI
+1531 SAYNI

-1542 RNIVDIG
+1542 RTLLDIG
-1549 AGTISDYGTSHK
+1549 SG
-1561 KRIYLKNGGTI
+1561 
-1572 YDSIKILNGE
+1572 
-1582 QYVGINEIGDIPEN
+1582 V
-1596 TEVKLLGKS
+1596 
-1605 KNWYCVSYN
+1605 
-1614 GLTGFV
+1614 TG
-1620 QRDYSASDADDSEL
+1620 Q
-1634 LITGRTRC
+1634 IRC

-1692 PAPEKE
+1692 PVPEKE
-1698 NYRFTGWYT
+1698 NNRFTGWYS

-1716 VTSLTSAQTASE
+1716 VTSLTAAQTAGE
-1728 TITLYAG
+1728 TVDLYAG

-1762 SYSGIVNL
+1762 SYSGIVDL

-1791 ANCQI
+1791 KNCKL

-1808 EAGAFEGAS
+1808 EAGAFEGGS

-1825 TSLSLSNFPKSFDLV
+1825 VSLSLANFPKSFDLV

-1846 AAGEYAAGGYTGSL
+1846 AAGEYAAGGYTGNL

-1898 GYTFEGWYTNP
+1898 GYTFEGWYTYP
-1909 NLGDKSKIDVITDA
+1909 NLGDKSKIDVITKA

-1935 TKSTVNDNTVVDNQ
+1935 TKSTVNDTVVDNQ

-1964 KITAKNMKGKK
+1964 KISAKNVKGKK
-1975 LSVTISGTAKC
+1975 LSVRISGTAKC
-1986 FELQYGTS
+1986 FELQYGTN

-2037 AWSNVKKVKIKK
+2037 AWSNVKKVRIKK

>member
-1 MKSMR
+1 MRSMR

-17 LLTQT
+17 LLTQGM
-22 VPVSATA
+22 PVSATA
-29 LSQDVASTETVT
+29 LPQEAVSTETVT
-41 EEVTE
+41 ETTTEAVTE
-46 VTTEAATETVTE
+46 VTTEAATEKLTEAATQTVTTEVTTEKVTEE
-58 ATTAAT
+58 A
-64 IEASTEAVTEATT
+64 EAVTT
-77 EAVATEQAKEKK
+77 EAQTEKEKA
-89 PEEKTI
+89 PQEK
-95 TEPEEITFDVFPDKR
+95 EEIVFAVFPELKV
-110 EFYVLERTAIRKE
+110 FYVRSRTPIYKE
-123 ADQEAETAEW
+123 ADQEAEIADW
-133 LEDGDSITVTAQS
+133 LENGDTVTVTAQS

-151 VIYGEPEQNGYV
+151 ITYGEPEQTGYV
-163 ERDDRISEDP
+163 EKDERISEDP
-173 PVQTYAMP
+173 AI
-181 RMMMAKAS
+181 RSLSLNMMAAK
-189 FEDYPATGTVLCEGS
+189 EVDDDYPPVGTILSDGV
-204 WGGGYIWYVYQGPK
+204 WDGGIIWYVYQGKK
-218 ASPIQHY
+218 ANKKHY
-225 VFCLDHGATMD
+225 VFCLDHGYTMS
-236 SGKYKFT
+236 SGTYKFT
-243 NKSGMYG
+243 DKSGTYG

-261 MDYFKKHS
+261 LDYFKKHS
-269 GWSDN
+269 GWDDT
-274 SGYATGQYVV
+274 SGYGTGQYVV

-289 NQEAKKLLGYIDKY
+289 NSEAKKLLNYIDKY

-318 SYDGTYIKEISE
+318 SYNGTYIKGISE

-341 LCKSGFKNN
+341 LCRSGFKNN
-350 EKKYLDAA
+350 EKKYLNAA
-358 ITPSNG
+358 NTPSNG

-382 AAGADGL
+382 ASGADGL
-389 GDIEVAGIYDYK
+389 GDIEVVGAYDYDGK
-401 GNKLK
+401 KLK
-406 DSQAKVAVASNG
+406 DSQAKASVASNG

-448 KVNGKYQGASSIDYL
+448 KVNGKYQGASGIDYL

-477 FSSPAYFAVQVW
+477 FSSPAYFAVQVYG
-489 SKIENE
+489 KIEGT
-495 DGAKIGITKVD
+495 GAKLGITKVD
-506 DLGNKVEGAEFK
+506 DLGNKVEGAEFR
-518 CVGYDANEKIVYPEC
+518 CEGYDANDQLVYSPKTLIVNE
-533 KLVVTEDD
+533 ED
-541 PVFKDKITTPGT
+541 PFFRDKITTPGT
-553 YYIYETKTVDGMTGA
+553 YYVYETKTVDGMTGA

-599 FNGSAAGDEMTYSY
+599 FNGSAAGDEMSYSY

-632 KYNYEDDQF
+632 KYDYQDDQF
-641 GDKTRPLDG
+641 GDKTRALDG

-664 DQLLWTADTQIT
+664 DQLLWAADTQIT
-676 QDMLNTSVWKT
+676 QDMLNASVWKT

-695 AVDMVTNITGD
+695 SVDTVTNITGD

-711 LPVGKYYVMEGENPH
+711 LPVGRYYVMEGENPH

-747 QDTTIKS
+747 LDTTIKS

-778 AGNDTA
+778 AENDTA
-784 DPNDPYKNCKRLPGA
+784 DPNDPFKNCKRLPGA

-830 KNGKETVV
+830 KNGKETIVS
-838 ANEWIPI
+838 NEWIPI

-884 SKIFVHEYN
+884 SKIFIHEYK
-893 KNESYANGKVFSYM
+893 KNENYANGKVFSYT

-922 GSLLTGAENASGAY
+922 GSLLTGAENAAGAY

-963 VEEMVTDENG
+963 VEKMVTDADG
-973 TATSGNLQPGT
+973 KATSGNLQPGT
-984 YTIRE
+984 YTIKE
-989 ISNKNPELVLSDE
+989 ISNQNPELVLSDE

-1048 TYQNVPVKGV
+1048 TYQTIAVKGV
-1058 VFGLFTGAD
+1058 VFALYTDAD

-1110 KTADDSRYI
+1110 KTADDSQYI

-1132 GDLTLEYNKN
+1132 GVDLTLEYNKN
-1142 NPIINRL
+1142 NPIINRI

-1170 KFLLFDSDNELVG
+1170 KFQLFDSDNESVG

-1216 DDEIHTIDLTKED
+1216 DDEIHTIDLTMED

-1268 MIRLLAILMSFMAAG
+1268 MIKLLAVLMSLMAAG

-1288 KKENRAALKHLCK
+1288 KKENRAALKKLHLCK
-1301 GRLLALLLIAGV
+1301 GRLLALLLIAGAV
-1313 VTGTMAPCQVKA
+1313 VTGTMAPCQVQA
-1325 ASDALQDGYIFAGDM
+1325 ASDSLPDGYIFAGYKEV
-1340 TGTVKVTGSQQTE
+1340 TVKEEDITGQSNKTYS
-1353 MIEYS
+1353 YS
-1358 NILYRKDGVIYAVG
+1358 NILYRKDGAIYAA
-1372 CKEYGSWKPLSY
+1372 
-1384 ITRNGYSYSKI
+1384 
-1395 GFVTKDSKGGLIPG
+1395 G
-1409 IESMQ
+1409 IEQ
-1414 VEVEELKS
+1414 YGGNWEPLYYINRDNGNTLIGTVTVEGESGSSNQKVEIEELKS
-1422 YMTYNIGLMFVGNL
+1422 YMNYQFGLMFVGNL
-1436 SRTDVVLTD
+1436 SGTDMTLPD
-1445 KITLPAISN
+1445 KITLPD
-1454 TNIYNGMLMNETQNV
+1454 MNSTYYEA
-1469 PYFEEQD
+1469 
-1476 KTISVLKGEADVCGF
+1476 KSVLEGKWDVCGF
-1491 LSSGLLNVKN
+1491 LSAGLLDVKN
-1501 NNMNN
+1501 NPLKVKYYPYT
-1506 GNANSP
+1506 P
-1512 YTVTTAGTGKGT
+1512 YTVTTAGNGRGT
-1524 YMMHGDV
+1524 YMLHGDV
-1531 SSYNI
+1531 SAYNI

-1542 RNIVDIG
+1542 RTIKNIGTNSRNQERYPYTRPADETCNIYAATYEERDYDTDVIG
-1549 AGTISDYGTSHK
+1549 QYNKGDSMTITA
-1561 KRIYLKNGGTI
+1561 
-1572 YDSIKILNGE
+1572 E
-1582 QYVGINEIGDIPEN
+1582 
-1596 TEVKLLGKS
+1596 S
-1605 KNWYCVSYN
+1605 KNWYRVSYN
-1614 GLTGFV
+1614 GVVGYVNKDRYYNNNDNT
-1620 QRDYSASDADDSEL
+1620 SDNEL
-1634 LITGRTRC
+1634 LQTGRIRC
-1642 FYNSAYNTPAN
+1642 FYNSKYDDADS
-1653 AERFGLTYYTGTIRF
+1653 RLLFGFTYYTGNINF
-1668 NTKGGT
+1668 DTKGGT
-1674 LSAAG
+1674 LTGTAAP
-1679 SQYIRYKDYTDPL
+1679 YVRYKEYTSL
-1692 PAPEKE
+1692 PGATKE
-1698 NYRFTGWYT
+1698 NHKFTGWYT

-1716 VTSLTSAQTASE
+1716 VTSLTAAQTAGE

-1762 SYSGIVNL
+1762 SYSGIVDL
-1770 VSELTYKG
+1770 VSELNYKG

-1825 TSLSLSNFPKSFDLV
+1825 TSLSLANFPKSFDLV

-1846 AAGEYAAGGYTGSL
+1846 AAGEYAAGGYTGNL

-1909 NLGDKSKIDVITDA
+1909 NLGDKSKIDVITDS

-1935 TKSTVNDNTVVDNQ
+1935 TKSTVNDTVVDNQ

-1956 QISAAGRP
+1956 QISVAGRP
-1964 KITAKNMKGKK
+1964 KISAKNVKGKK
-1975 LSVTISGTAKC
+1975 LTVTVTGIAKC
-1986 FELQYGTS
+1986 FELQYGTN

>member
-1 MKSMR
+1 MR
-6 KAVAGLMVAAM
+6 KAVAGMMIATM
-17 LLTQT
+17 LLTQA
-22 VPVSATA
+22 VPVSAAEITA
-29 LSQDVASTETVT
+29 GSVTTEVSAETSSEAVTETVT
-41 EEVTE
+41 TEAVTEETTQTAATEAATEAVTE
-46 VTTEAATETVTE
+46 VTTEAV
-58 ATTAAT
+58 
-64 IEASTEAVTEATT
+64 TT
-77 EAVATEQAKEKK
+77 EKAMEKE

-95 TEPEEITFDVFPDKR
+95 TEPEEITFDVFPEKR
-110 EFYVLERTAIRKE
+110 EFYVLNKTAIRKE
-123 ADQEAETAEW
+123 ADQDAEIVDW
-133 LEDGDSITVTAQS
+133 LEVGDTVTVEAQS
-146 DDWYK
+146 EKWYR
-151 VIYGEPEQNGYV
+151 VLYGNSGETGYV

-173 PVQTYAMP
+173 PAQTYAIP
-181 RMMMAKAS
+181 RMMMTKAS
-189 FEDYPATGTVLCEGS
+189 FEDYPATGTILCEGS
-204 WGGGYIWYVYQGPK
+204 WGGGYIWYVYQGPR
-218 ASPIQHY
+218 ASQERHY

-243 NKSGMYG
+243 NKNGTYG

-261 MDYFKKHS
+261 LDYFKQHS

-289 NQEAKKLLGYIDKY
+289 NTEAKKLLSYIDKY
-303 WELTQV
+303 WELTEV
-309 NPDRQKSKS
+309 NPGRKRSGS
-318 SYDGTYIKEISE
+318 SFSGTYIKGISRSNMTST
-330 SSATNKSKLQN
+330 SSIKKL
-341 LCKSGFKNN
+341 CSSFGNN
-350 EKKYLDAA
+350 EKKRLSVAN
-358 ITPSNG
+358 TPSNG

-382 AAGADGL
+382 ASGADGL
-389 GDIEVAGIYDYK
+389 GDIEVVGAYDYNGK
-401 GNKLK
+401 KLK
-406 DSQAKVAVASNG
+406 DSEAKASVASNG
-418 SLNVSYSFGG
+418 SLNVSFAFAY
-428 FDSNG
+428 DSQGNIERG
-433 KPLRGGEDNPLTIIM
+433 SEDKPITIIM
-448 KVNGKYQGASSIDYL
+448 KATGKYQGASSIDYL

-469 QNMSFDAS
+469 QNMGFDAS

-489 SKIENE
+489 AKSSNI
-495 DGAKIGITKVD
+495 GAWLGITKVD
-506 DLGNKVEGAEFK
+506 DLGNKVEGAEFE
-518 CVGYDANEKIVYPEC
+518 CIGNNEDGIQIYDRKLIVNEADPIFDEEIV
-533 KLVVTEDD
+533 
-541 PVFKDKITTPGT
+541 TPGT
-553 YYIYETKTVDGMTGA
+553 YYVYETKTVDGMTGA
-568 GLKAIVTA
+568 GLKAVVTA
-576 TAKVENGVR
+576 TDKVENGVR
-585 KIILSNASNAAGVT
+585 KIVLTNSSNVAGVT
-599 FNGSAAGDEMTYSY
+599 FNGSAAGDEMSYSY

-632 KYNYEDDQF
+632 KYDYQDDQF
-641 GDKTRPLDG
+641 GDKTRALDG

-664 DQLLWTADTQIT
+664 DQLLWAADTQIT
-676 QDMLNTSVWKT
+676 QEMLNTSVWKT
-687 TVTAGKNA
+687 RVAAGKNA
-695 AVDMVTNITGD
+695 SVDTVTDRNGD
-706 WTCKN
+706 WNCKN
-711 LPVGKYYVMEGENPH
+711 LPVGKYYVVEGENPH

-754 GGDNV
+754 GGENV

-767 VAVVKIDADET
+767 VAVIKIDEDET
-778 AGNDTA
+778 AENDTA
-784 DPNDPYKNCKRLPGA
+784 DPNDPYKNCKRIPGA

-884 SKIFVHEYN
+884 SKIFIHEYN
-893 KNESYANGKVFSYM
+893 KDENYANGKVFTYT

-1026 HVKTDINVYKQ
+1026 HAGTDLNVYKK

-1048 TYQNVPVKGV
+1048 TYQNVPIKGV
-1058 VFGLFTGAD
+1058 VFGLYTGAD

-1132 GDLTLEYNKN
+1132 GVDLTLEYNKE

-1170 KFLLFDSDNELVG
+1170 KFQLFDSDNESVG

-1252 TLHGSG
+1252 TLRGSG

-1268 MIRLLAILMSFMAAG
+1268 VIKLLAVLMSFMAAG

-1288 KKENRAALKHLCK
+1288 KKENRAALKKLHLRK
-1301 GRLLALLLIAGV
+1301 GRLLALLLLAGAV

-1325 ASDALQDGYIFAGDM
+1325 ASDALQDGYILAGYQEG
-1340 TGTVKVTGSQQTE
+1340 TGAGSLFGQEVT
-1353 MIEYS
+1353 YNFS

-1372 CKEYGSWKPLSY
+1372 IEEYGGNWEPLY
-1384 ITRNGYSYSKI
+1384 FIKTDDGI
-1395 GFVTKDSKGGLIPG
+1395 GNFS
-1409 IESMQ
+1409 
-1414 VEVEELKS
+1414 
-1422 YMTYNIGLMFVGNL
+1422 IGLLTITSGSSGLNVEAKDISSNMGFGLMYVGNL
-1436 SRTDVVLTD
+1436 SGKDMTLPE
-1445 KITLPAISN
+1445 KITLSSMN
-1454 TNIYNGMLMNETQNV
+1454 YMNIYSGFESNELMYHNEYQ
-1469 PYFEEQD
+1469 
-1476 KTISVLKGEADVCGF
+1476 ISDAGKELAGDRNVCGF
-1491 LSSGLLNVKN
+1491 LSSKLLYVGDNTLN
-1501 NNMNN
+1501 R
-1506 GNANSP
+1506 NSIYTST
-1512 YTVTTAGTGKGT
+1512 YTVTTSGTGRGT
-1524 YMMHGDV
+1524 YMAHGDV

-1542 RNIVDIG
+1542 RTLVNIGINSRDQERYPYTTPAEEACNIY
-1549 AGTISDYGTSHK
+1549 AATYEESDYDTDVIGKYNKGDSM
-1561 KRIYLKNGGTI
+1561 TI
-1572 YDSIKILNGE
+1572 TAE
-1582 QYVGINEIGDIPEN
+1582 
-1596 TEVKLLGKS
+1596 S
-1605 KNWYCVSYN
+1605 KNWYRVSYN
-1614 GLTGFV
+1614 GVVGYVSKNRHYNYNDDT
-1620 QRDYSASDADDSEL
+1620 SDNEL
-1634 LITGRTRC
+1634 LQTGRICC
-1642 FYNSAYNTPAN
+1642 FYNSKYDDS
-1653 AERFGLTYYTGTIRF
+1653 ESRLLFGFTYYTGTINF
-1668 NTKGGT
+1668 DTKGGT
-1674 LSAAG
+1674 LTGTAAP
-1679 SQYIRYKDYTDPL
+1679 YVRYKEYTSL
-1692 PAPEKE
+1692 PGATKE
-1698 NYRFTGWYT
+1698 NHKFTGWYT

-1716 VTSLTSAQTASE
+1716 VTSLTAAQTAGE
-1728 TITLYAG
+1728 TVDLYAG

-1762 SYSGIVNL
+1762 SYSGIVDL

-1791 ANCQI
+1791 KNCKL
-1796 DSLSIPA
+1796 DSLFIPA

-1808 EAGAFEGAS
+1808 EKGAFEGAT

-1825 TSLSLSNFPKSFDLV
+1825 VSLSLANFPKSFDLV
-1840 TPYDSV
+1840 TPYNST
-1846 AAGEYAAGGYTGSL
+1846 AAKEYAAGGYTGNL

-1873 GKNADSNPEY
+1873 GKNGSNPEY
-1883 YIIGSEVTLQPAVKD
+1883 YIIGSEVTLQPATKD

-1909 NLGDKSKIDVITDA
+1909 NLGDKSKIDAITDA
-1923 DPDEDIILYAKW
+1923 NPDEDIILYAKW
-1935 TKSTVNDNTVVDNQ
+1935 TKSTVNDTVVDNQ

-1956 QISAAGRP
+1956 QISAASRP
-1964 KITAKNMKGKK
+1964 KISAKNVKGKK
-1975 LSVTISGTAKC
+1975 LSVTINGTAKC
-1986 FELQYGTS
+1986 FELQYGTN

>member
-22 VPVSATA
+22 VPVSATT

-41 EEVTE
+41 EAVTE
-46 VTTEAATETVTE
+46 VTTEATTETVTE

-64 IEASTEAVTEATT
+64 TEAATEAVTEATT
-77 EAVATEQAKEKK
+77 EAVTTEQAEEKN

-95 TEPEEITFDVFPDKR
+95 TEPEEITFDVFPEKR
-110 EFYVLERTAIRKE
+110 EFYVLEKTAIRKE
-123 ADQEAETAEW
+123 ADPDAEIADW
-133 LEDGDSITVTAQS
+133 LEAGDSITVTAQS

-181 RMMMAKAS
+181 RLMMARAS

-218 ASPIQHY
+218 ASPIRHY

-243 NKSGMYG
+243 NKSGTYG

-261 MDYFKKHS
+261 LDYFKQHS
-269 GWSDN
+269 GWSDS

-289 NQEAKKLLGYIDKY
+289 NPEAKKLLSYIDKY
-303 WELTQV
+303 WELTEV
-309 NPDRQKSKS
+309 NPDRKKSAN
-318 SYDGTYIKEISE
+318 SYNGTYVKGVSQ
-330 SSATNKSKLQN
+330 SSTTSTSKLKK
-341 LCKSGFKNN
+341 LCSSFGNN
-350 EKKYLDAA
+350 EKKKLSVAD
-358 ITPSNG
+358 TPSNG

-389 GDIEVAGIYDYK
+389 GDIEVVGAYDYDGK
-401 GNKLK
+401 ELK
-406 DSQAKVAVASNG
+406 DSQAKASVASNG

-477 FSSPAYFAVQVW
+477 FSSPAYFAVQVYG
-489 SKIENE
+489 KIEGT
-495 DGAKIGITKVD
+495 GAKLGITKVD

-518 CVGYDANEKIVYPEC
+518 CEGYDANGNKFYNSDPLIVNEDEPYFYP
-533 KLVVTEDD
+533 
-541 PVFKDKITTPGT
+541 KITTPGT
-553 YYIYETKTVDGMTGA
+553 YYVYETKTVDGMTGA

-599 FNGSAAGDEMTYSY
+599 FNGSAAGDEMSYSY

-632 KYNYEDDQF
+632 KYDYQDDQF

-676 QDMLNTSVWKT
+676 QDMLNASVWKT
-687 TVTAGKNA
+687 RVAAGKNA
-695 AVDMVTNITGD
+695 SVDTVTDRNGD

-711 LPVGKYYVMEGENPH
+711 LPVGKYYVIEGENPH

-741 FDITAG
+741 FNITAG

-754 GGDNV
+754 GGEDV

-767 VAVVKIDADET
+767 VAVVKIDEDET

-830 KNGKETVV
+830 KNGKETIVS
-838 ANEWIPI
+838 NEWIPI
-845 DTAVSDEDG
+845 DTAVSDGDG

-884 SKIFVHEYN
+884 SKIFIHEYKKDEN
-893 KNESYANGKVFSYM
+893 YANGKVFTYT

-922 GSLLTGAENASGAY
+922 GSLLTGAENASGTY
-936 GSYADLIYQE
+936 GNYAGLIYQE

-963 VEEMVTDENG
+963 VEEMVTDDNG

-1026 HVKTDINVYKQ
+1026 HAGTDLNVYKK
-1037 AEQAVRSGSGY
+1037 AEKAVRSGSGY

-1058 VFGLFTGAD
+1058 VFGLYTGAD

-1110 KTADDSRYI
+1110 KTADDTSYF
-1119 LDDKKYDVKVAHQ
+1119 LDDKKYDVTVAHK
-1132 GDLTLEYNKN
+1132 GVDLTLEYNKD
-1142 NPIINRL
+1142 NPVINRL

-1170 KFLLFDSDNELVG
+1170 KFQLFDAENESIG

-1268 MIRLLAILMSFMAAG
+1268 VIKLLAVLMSFMAAG

-1288 KKENRAALKHLCK
+1288 KKENRTALKKLHLRK
-1301 GRLLALLLIAGV
+1301 GRLLALLLLAGAV

-1325 ASDALQDGYIFAGDM
+1325 ASDTLQDGYILAGYQKG
-1340 TGTVKVTGSQQTE
+1340 TGAGSLPGQEVT
-1353 MIEYS
+1353 YNFS

-1372 CKEYGSWKPLSY
+1372 IEEYGGNWEPLY
-1384 ITRNGYSYSKI
+1384 FIKTDDGI
-1395 GFVTKDSKGGLIPG
+1395 GDFS
-1409 IESMQ
+1409 
-1414 VEVEELKS
+1414 
-1422 YMTYNIGLMFVGNL
+1422 IGLLTITSGSSGLNVEAKDISSNMGFGLMYVGNL
-1436 SRTDVVLTD
+1436 TGKDMTLPE
-1445 KITLPAISN
+1445 KITLSSMN
-1454 TNIYNGMLMNETQNV
+1454 YMNIYSSFESNELMYHNEYQ
-1469 PYFEEQD
+1469 
-1476 KTISVLKGEADVCGF
+1476 ISDAGKELAGDRNVCGF
-1491 LSSGLLNVKN
+1491 LSSKLLYVGDNTLNRDSIYTPQGKLT
-1501 NNMNN
+1501 
-1506 GNANSP
+1506 
-1512 YTVTTAGTGKGT
+1512 YTVTTSGSGRGT
-1524 YMMHGDV
+1524 YMLHGDV

-1542 RNIVDIG
+1542 RTIKNIGTNSRNQERCPYTRPAEEACNIYAATYEERDYDTDVIG
-1549 AGTISDYGTSHK
+1549 QYNKGDSMTITA
-1561 KRIYLKNGGTI
+1561 
-1572 YDSIKILNGE
+1572 E
-1582 QYVGINEIGDIPEN
+1582 
-1596 TEVKLLGKS
+1596 S
-1605 KNWYCVSYN
+1605 KNWYRVSYN
-1614 GLTGFV
+1614 GVIGYVNKDRHYNYNDDT
-1620 QRDYSASDADDSEL
+1620 SDNEL
-1634 LITGRTRC
+1634 LQTGRIRC
-1642 FYNSAYNTPAN
+1642 FYNSKYDDADS
-1653 AERFGLTYYTGTIRF
+1653 RLLFGFTYYTGNINF
-1668 NTKGGT
+1668 DTKGGT
-1674 LSAAG
+1674 LTGTAAP
-1679 SQYIRYKDYTDPL
+1679 YVRYKEYTSL
-1692 PAPEKE
+1692 PGATKE
-1698 NYRFTGWYT
+1698 NHKFTGWYT

-1716 VTSLTSAQTASE
+1716 VTSLTAAQTAGE

-1747 NYIVTADGRASVVAG
+1747 NYIVTADGRASVVSG
-1762 SYSGIVNL
+1762 SYSGIVDL
-1770 VSELTYKG
+1770 ESELTYKG
-1778 KTYPVVTIASGAF
+1778 KTYPVVTIAFGAF
-1791 ANCQI
+1791 KNCKL
-1796 DSLSIPA
+1796 DSLSIPT

-1808 EAGAFEGAS
+1808 EEGAFEGAT

-1825 TSLSLSNFPKSFDLV
+1825 VSLSLANFPKSFDLV
-1840 TPYDSV
+1840 TPYGSV

-1935 TKSTVNDNTVVDNQ
+1935 TKSTANDMVVDNQ
-1949 DQNRNQT
+1949 NQNRNQT

-1964 KITAKNMKGKK
+1964 KISAKNVKGKK
-1975 LSVTISGTAKC
+1975 LSVTISGSAKC

>member
-6 KAVAGLMVAAM
+6 KAVAGMMVAAM

-22 VPVSATA
+22 VPVSAAEITTEA
-29 LSQDVASTETVT
+29 VTTEVSAETSSEAVAETVT
-41 EEVTE
+41 TEMVTEVTTAATTEEATEAVTE
-46 VTTEAATETVTE
+46 VTTEAVT
-58 ATTAAT
+58 
-64 IEASTEAVTEATT
+64 
-77 EAVATEQAKEKK
+77 TEQATEKK

-95 TEPEEITFDVFPDKR
+95 TEPEEITFDVFPEKR
-110 EFYVLERTAIRKE
+110 EFYVLGKTAIRKE
-123 ADQEAETAEW
+123 ADQEAEIAEW

-181 RMMMAKAS
+181 RLMMARAS

-218 ASPIQHY
+218 ASPIRHY

-243 NKSGMYG
+243 NKSGTYG

-261 MDYFKKHS
+261 LDYFKQHS

-274 SGYATGQYVV
+274 SGYAAGQYVV

-289 NQEAKKLLGYIDKY
+289 NPEAKKLLSYIDKY
-303 WELTQV
+303 WELTEV
-309 NPDRQKSKS
+309 NPDRKKSAG
-318 SYDGTYIKEISE
+318 SYNGTYIKGISK

-341 LCKSGFKNN
+341 LCKSGFKND
-350 EKKYLDAA
+350 EKKKLSAA
-358 ITPSNG
+358 NTPSNG

-389 GDIEVAGIYDYK
+389 GDIEVVGAYDYDGK
-401 GNKLK
+401 KLK
-406 DSQAKVAVASNG
+406 DSQAKVSVASNG

-477 FSSPAYFAVQVW
+477 FSSPAYFAVQVYG
-489 SKIENE
+489 KMEGI
-495 DGAKIGITKVD
+495 GAKLGITKVD

-518 CVGYDANEKIVYPEC
+518 CEGYDANDNKVYDPYPLIVNN
-533 KLVVTEDD
+533 ED
-541 PVFKDKITTPGT
+541 PYFEDKITTPGT

-632 KYNYEDDQF
+632 KYDYQDDQF

-664 DQLLWTADTQIT
+664 NQLLWAADTQIT
-676 QDMLNTSVWKT
+676 QEMLNASVWKT

-695 AVDMVTNITGD
+695 AVDTVTNITGD
-706 WTCKN
+706 WACRN
-711 LPVGKYYVMEGENPH
+711 LPVGRYYVMEGENPH
-726 NKNGHGYFTP
+726 NKNGHGYFTS

-778 AGNDTA
+778 AGNDL
-784 DPNDPYKNCKRLPGA
+784 NDPYKNCKRLPGA

-884 SKIFVHEYN
+884 SKIFIHEYN
-893 KNESYANGKVFSYM
+893 KDENYANGKVFSYT

-922 GSLLTGAENASGAY
+922 GSLLTGAENTSGTY

-963 VEEMVTDENG
+963 VEKMVTDADG
-973 TATSGNLQPGT
+973 KATSGNLQPGT
-984 YTIRE
+984 YTIKE
-989 ISNKNPELVLSDE
+989 ISNQNPELVLSDE

-1048 TYQNVPVKGV
+1048 TYQNVPIKGV
-1058 VFGLFTGAD
+1058 VFGLYTGAD
-1067 IRNYAGKVI
+1067 IRNYTGKVI

-1110 KTADDSRYI
+1110 KTADDSQYI

-1132 GDLTLEYNKN
+1132 GVDLTLEYNKN

-1170 KFLLFDSDNELVG
+1170 KFQLFDSDNESVG

-1252 TLHGSG
+1252 TLHGTG

-1268 MIRLLAILMSFMAAG
+1268 VIKLLAVLMSLMAAG

-1325 ASDALQDGYIFAGDM
+1325 ASDTLQDGYIFAGDM
-1340 TGTVKVTGSQQTE
+1340 TGTMKVTGSQQTE

-1454 TNIYNGMLMNETQNV
+1454 TNIYNGMMMNETQNV

-1542 RNIVDIG
+1542 RSIVDIG

-1572 YDSIKILNGE
+1572 YDSIKILNDE
-1582 QYVGINEIGDIPEN
+1582 RYVGINEIGDIPEN

-1634 LITGRTRC
+1634 LITGCIRC

-1674 LSAAG
+1674 LSTAG

-1716 VTSLTSAQTASE
+1716 VTSLTAAQTAGE

-1762 SYSGIVNL
+1762 SYSGIVDL

-1825 TSLSLSNFPKSFDLV
+1825 VSLSLANFPKSFDLV
-1840 TPYDSV
+1840 TPYNST
-1846 AAGEYAAGGYTGSL
+1846 AAKEYAAGGYSGNL

-1873 GKNADSNPEY
+1873 GKNGSNPEY

-1909 NLGDKSKIDVITDA
+1909 NLGDKSKIDVITKA
-1923 DPDEDIILYAKW
+1923 DPDEDIILFAKW
-1935 TKSTVNDNTVVDNQ
+1935 TKSTVNDTVVDNQ

-1964 KITAKNMKGKK
+1964 KIRAKNVKGKK
-1975 LSVTISGTAKC
+1975 LSVRISGTAKC

>member
-29 LSQDVASTETVT
+29 LSQNVASTETVT
-41 EEVTE
+41 EAVTE

-58 ATTAAT
+58 TTTAAT
-64 IEASTEAVTEATT
+64 TEASTEAVTEATT
-77 EAVATEQAKEKK
+77 EVVATEQAAEKK

-95 TEPEEITFDVFPDKR
+95 TEPEEITFHVFPEKR

-163 ERDDRISEDP
+163 EKDERISEDP

-289 NQEAKKLLGYIDKY
+289 NPEAKKILSYIDKY
-303 WELTQV
+303 WELTEV
-309 NPDRQKSKS
+309 NPDRKKSAGSYNGAYIKGISKS
-318 SYDGTYIKEISE
+318 GLDNIQKVC
-330 SSATNKSKLQN
+330 SS
-341 LCKSGFKNN
+341 FK
-350 EKKYLDAA
+350 EKKELDAA
-358 ITPSNG
+358 STPVNG
-364 YDVVNQKVGIS
+364 YDVVNQKVGIT
-375 GKAWKYF
+375 GKAWKYS

-389 GDIEVAGIYDYK
+389 GDIQVAGIYDYK

-406 DSQAKVAVASNG
+406 DSQAKASVASNG

-448 KVNGKYQGASSIDYL
+448 KVNGKYHGASSIDYL

-477 FSSPAYFAVQVW
+477 FSSPAYFAVQVYG
-489 SKIENE
+489 KIEGT
-495 DGAKIGITKVD
+495 GAKLGITKVD

-553 YYIYETKTVDGMTGA
+553 YYVYETKTVDGMTGA
-568 GLKAIVTA
+568 GLKAVVTA
-576 TAKVENGVR
+576 TSKVENGVR
-585 KIILSNASNAAGVT
+585 KIVLTNSSNVAGVT
-599 FNGSAAGDEMTYSY
+599 FNGSAAGDEMSYSY

-632 KYNYEDDQF
+632 KYDYEDDQF
-641 GDKTRPLDG
+641 GDKTRALDG

-664 DQLLWTADTQIT
+664 DQLLWAADTQIT
-676 QDMLNTSVWKT
+676 QDMLNASVWKT

-695 AVDMVTNITGD
+695 SVDTVTNITGD

-711 LPVGKYYVMEGENPH
+711 LPVGRYYVMEGENPH

-747 QDTTIKS
+747 LDTTIKS

-778 AGNDTA
+778 AGNDL
-784 DPNDPYKNCKRLPGA
+784 NDPYKNCKRLPGA

-884 SKIFVHEYN
+884 SKIFIHEYN
-893 KNESYANGKVFSYM
+893 KDENYANGKVFSYT

-922 GSLLTGAENASGAY
+922 GSLLTGAENTSGTY

-963 VEEMVTDENG
+963 VEKMVTDADG
-973 TATSGNLQPGT
+973 KATSGNLQPGT
-984 YTIRE
+984 YTIKE
-989 ISNKNPELVLSDE
+989 ISNQNPELVLSDE

-1048 TYQNVPVKGV
+1048 TYHTIPVKGV
-1058 VFGLFTGAD
+1058 VFALYTNAD
-1067 IRNYAGKVI
+1067 LRNYAGKVI

-1089 ENGKAAFSGDLPD
+1089 ENGKAVFSGDLPD

-1132 GDLTLEYNKN
+1132 GIDLTLEYNKN

-1160 EDGEIRLKGV
+1160 EDGEIRLKGI
-1170 KFLLFDSDNELVG
+1170 KFLLFDSDNESVG

-1216 DDEIHTIDLTKED
+1216 DDEIHTIDLTMED

-1238 EKEADTWVSIVTNH
+1238 EKDADTWVSVVTNH

-1288 KKENRAALKHLCK
+1288 KKENRAVLKKLHLRG

-1325 ASDALQDGYIFAGDM
+1325 ASDTLQDGYIFAGDM
-1340 TGTVKVTGSQQTE
+1340 TGTMKVTGSQQTE

-1454 TNIYNGMLMNETQNV
+1454 TNIYNGMMMNETQNV

-1542 RNIVDIG
+1542 RSIVDIG

-1572 YDSIKILNGE
+1572 YDSIKILNDE
-1582 QYVGINEIGDIPEN
+1582 RYVGINEIGDIPEN

-1634 LITGRTRC
+1634 LITGCIRC

-1674 LSAAG
+1674 LSTAG

-1716 VTSLTSAQTASE
+1716 VTSLTAAQTAGE

-1762 SYSGIVNL
+1762 SYSGIVDL

-1825 TSLSLSNFPKSFDLV
+1825 VSLSLANFPKSFDLV
-1840 TPYDSV
+1840 TPYNST
-1846 AAGEYAAGGYTGSL
+1846 AAKEYAAGGYSGNL

-1873 GKNADSNPEY
+1873 GKNGSNPEY

-1909 NLGDKSKIDVITDA
+1909 NLGDKSKIDVITKA
-1923 DPDEDIILYAKW
+1923 DPDEDIILFAKW
-1935 TKSTVNDNTVVDNQ
+1935 TKSTVNDTVVDNQ

-1964 KITAKNMKGKK
+1964 KIRAKNVKGKK

-1986 FELQYGTS
+1986 FELQYGTN

>member
-77 EAVATEQAKEKK
+77 EAVATEQAEEKK

-364 YDVVNQKVGIS
+364 YDVVKQKVGIS

-506 DLGNKVEGAEFK
+506 DLGNKVEGAEFS
-518 CVGYDANEKIVYPEC
+518 CEGYDANGNEVYPKC
-533 KLVVTEDD
+533 PLIVDAAD
-541 PVFKDKITTPGT
+541 PFFNRKITSPGT

-568 GLKAIVTA
+568 GLKAIVKA

-632 KYNYEDDQF
+632 KYDYEDDQF

-664 DQLLWTADTQIT
+664 NQLLWAADTQIT
-676 QDMLNTSVWKT
+676 QEMLNASVWKT

-695 AVDMVTNITGD
+695 AVDTVTNITGD
-706 WTCKN
+706 WACKN
-711 LPVGKYYVMEGENPH
+711 LPVGRYYVMEGENPH

-754 GGDNV
+754 GGEDV

-778 AGNDTA
+778 VGNDTA

-884 SKIFVHEYN
+884 SKIFIHEYN
-893 KNESYANGKVFSYM
+893 KDENYANGKVFSYT

-922 GSLLTGAENASGAY
+922 GSLLTGAENASGTY

-989 ISNKNPELVLSDE
+989 ISNQNPELVLSDE

-1026 HVKTDINVYKQ
+1026 HAGTDLNVYKK
-1037 AEQAVRSGSGY
+1037 AEQAVRSESGY
-1048 TYQNVPVKGV
+1048 TYQDVPIKGV
-1058 VFGLFTGAD
+1058 VFGLYTGAD

-1076 VKKGSCMGYAVTD
+1076 ARKGSCMGYAVTD

-1110 KTADDSRYI
+1110 KTADDSKYI

-1132 GDLTLEYNKN
+1132 GVDLTLEYNKN

-1170 KFLLFDSDNELVG
+1170 KFQLFDSDNESVG

-1268 MIRLLAILMSFMAAG
+1268 MIKILAVLMSFMAAG

-1288 KKENRAALKHLCK
+1288 KKENRAALKKLHLRK

-1313 VTGTMAPCQVKA
+1313 VVTGTMAPCQVQA
-1325 ASDALQDGYIFAGDM
+1325 ASDSLPDGYIFAGSKSITVNEEDI
-1340 TGTVKVTGSQQTE
+1340 TGQSNKTYD
-1353 MIEYS
+1353 YS
-1358 NILYRKDGVIYAVG
+1358 NILYRKDGAIYAVG
-1372 CKEYGSWKPLSY
+1372 CKEYNNWKPLFFIRENDS
-1384 ITRNGYSYSKI
+1384 IGGVRSPQI
-1395 GFVTKDSKGGLIPG
+1395 GFITITSEKDKLTGRTSTKVA
-1409 IESMQ
+1409 
-1414 VEVEELKS
+1414 VEQLDGYK
-1422 YMTYNIGLMFVGNL
+1422 TYDIALMFVGNL
-1436 SRTDVVLTD
+1436 SRTDMTLPD
-1445 KITLPAISN
+1445 KITLPDMNCTYS
-1454 TNIYNGMLMNETQNV
+1454 GMESKDSSTV
-1469 PYFEEQD
+1469 TSGKYEA
-1476 KTISVLKGEADVCGF
+1476 KSVLEGKWDVCGF
-1491 LSSGLLNVKN
+1491 QSARLLDVKN
-1501 NNMNN
+1501 NPLKIKHY
-1506 GNANSP
+1506 P
-1512 YTVTTAGTGKGT
+1512 YTVTTSGSGGGT
-1524 YMMHGDV
+1524 YMLHGDV
-1531 SSYNI
+1531 SAYNI

-1542 RNIVDIG
+1542 RTIKNI
-1549 AGTISDYGTSHK
+1549 GTNSGNQKRYPYTLPAENTCNIYAAAYEESVYGTDVIGRYNK
-1561 KRIYLKNGGTI
+1561 G
-1572 YDSIKILNGE
+1572 DSMMITAE
-1582 QYVGINEIGDIPEN
+1582 
-1596 TEVKLLGKS
+1596 S
-1605 KNWYCVSYN
+1605 KNWYRVSYDGVVGYVN
-1614 GLTGFV
+1614 KGHYNDDT
-1620 QRDYSASDADDSEL
+1620 SDNEL
-1634 LITGRTRC
+1634 LQTGRIRC
-1642 FYNSAYNTPAN
+1642 FYNSQYHDADSILL
-1653 AERFGLTYYTGTIRF
+1653 FGLTFYTGNINF
-1668 NTKGGT
+1668 DTKGGT
-1674 LSAAG
+1674 LTGTAAP
-1679 SQYIRYKDYTDPL
+1679 YVRYKEYTSL
-1692 PAPEKE
+1692 PGATKE
-1698 NYRFTGWYT
+1698 NHKFTGWYT

-1716 VTSLTSAQTASE
+1716 VTSLTAAQTAGE

-1762 SYSGIVNL
+1762 SYSGIVDL

-1825 TSLSLSNFPKSFDLV
+1825 VSLSLANFPKSFDLV

-1846 AAGEYAAGGYTGSL
+1846 AAGEYAAGGYTGNL

-1873 GKNADSNPEY
+1873 GKNGSNPEY

-1935 TKSTVNDNTVVDNQ
+1935 TKSTVNDTVVDNQ

-1964 KITAKNMKGKK
+1964 KISAKNVKGKK
-1975 LSVTISGTAKC
+1975 LSIRISGTAKC

>member
-632 KYNYEDDQF
+632 KYDYEDDQF
-641 GDKTRPLDG
+641 GDKTRALDG

-664 DQLLWTADTQIT
+664 DQLLWAADTQIT
-676 QDMLNTSVWKT
+676 QDMLNASVWKT

-695 AVDMVTNITGD
+695 SVDTVTNITGD

-711 LPVGKYYVMEGENPH
+711 LPVGRYYVMEGENPH

-741 FDITAG
+741 FDITAR

-778 AGNDTA
+778 AENDTA
-784 DPNDPYKNCKRLPGA
+784 DPNDPFKNCKRLPGA

-812 DGGYFYT
+812 DGGYYYT

-830 KNGKETVV
+830 KNGKETIV

-845 DTAVSDEDG
+845 DTAVSDSDG
-854 IADFG
+854 IADF
-859 KKIPYGKYMVV
+859 KRSVPYGKYMVV

-893 KNESYANGKVFSYM
+893 KNESYANGKVFSYT

-922 GSLLTGAENASGAY
+922 GSLLTGAENAAGTY

-963 VEEMVTDENG
+963 VEKMVTDADG
-973 TATSGNLQPGT
+973 KATSGNLQPGT

-989 ISNKNPELVLSDE
+989 ISNQNPELVLSDE

-1048 TYQNVPVKGV
+1048 TYQTIPVKGV
-1058 VFGLFTGAD
+1058 VFALYTDAD
-1067 IRNYAGKVI
+1067 IRNYAGKVV

-1089 ENGKAAFSGDLPD
+1089 GNGKAVFSGDLPD

-1132 GDLTLEYNKN
+1132 GVDLTLEYNKN

-1170 KFLLFDSDNELVG
+1170 KFQLFDSDNESVG

-1216 DDEIHTIDLTKED
+1216 DDEIHTIDLTMED

-1268 MIRLLAILMSFMAAG
+1268 MIKLLAILMSFMAAG

-1288 KKENRAALKHLCK
+1288 KKENRAVLKHLRG
-1301 GRLLALLLIAGV
+1301 GRLLAVLLLAGAV
-1313 VTGTMAPCQVKA
+1313 VTGTMAPCQVEA
-1325 ASDALQDGYIFAGDM
+1325 ASDSLPDGYIFAGYKEV
-1340 TGTVKVTGSQQTE
+1340 TVKEEDFTGQHSDKTYS
-1353 MIEYS
+1353 YS

-1372 CKEYGSWKPLSY
+1372 CKEYNNWKPLSFFY
-1384 ITRNGYSYSKI
+1384 DGSIHGGIGSPQI
-1395 GFVTKDSKGGLIPG
+1395 GFVTITSERDKLTGSTSTKVA
-1409 IESMQ
+1409 
-1414 VEVEELKS
+1414 VERLDRYK
-1422 YMTYNIGLMFVGNL
+1422 TYDIALMFVGNL
-1436 SRTDVVLTD
+1436 TRTDMTLPD
-1445 KITLPAISN
+1445 KITLSDMN
-1454 TNIYNGMLMNETQNV
+1454 STYYGMESKDSSKLILGED
-1469 PYFEEQD
+1469 EASSA
-1476 KTISVLKGEADVCGF
+1476 SVLKGKWDVCGF
-1491 LSSGLLNVKN
+1491 QSAGLLDVEN
-1501 NNMNN
+1501 NPLKEKYYTYT
-1506 GNANSP
+1506 P
-1512 YTVTTAGTGKGT
+1512 YTVTTAGSGWGT
-1524 YMMHGDV
+1524 YMLHGDV

-1542 RNIVDIG
+1542 RTLLDIG
-1549 AGTISDYGTSHK
+1549 SG
-1561 KRIYLKNGGTI
+1561 
-1572 YDSIKILNGE
+1572 
-1582 QYVGINEIGDIPEN
+1582 V
-1596 TEVKLLGKS
+1596 
-1605 KNWYCVSYN
+1605 
-1614 GLTGFV
+1614 TG
-1620 QRDYSASDADDSEL
+1620 Q
-1634 LITGRTRC
+1634 IRC

-1653 AERFGLTYYTGTIRF
+1653 AERFGLTYYSGTIRF

-1692 PAPEKE
+1692 PVPEKE
-1698 NYRFTGWYT
+1698 NNRFTGWYT

-1716 VTSLTSAQTASE
+1716 VTSLTAAQTAGE
-1728 TITLYAG
+1728 TVDLYAG
-1735 WEIYIPLTRNGV
+1735 WEIYIPITRNGV
-1747 NYIVTADGRASVVAG
+1747 NYIVTADGRASVVSG
-1762 SYSGIVNL
+1762 SYSGIVDL
-1770 VSELTYKG
+1770 VSELNYKG

-1791 ANCQI
+1791 ANCQL

-1808 EAGAFEGAS
+1808 EEGAFEGAS

-1825 TSLSLSNFPKSFDLV
+1825 VSLSLANFPKSFDLV

-1873 GKNADSNPEY
+1873 GKNAGSNPEY

-1909 NLGDKSKIDVITDA
+1909 NLGDKSKIDVITKA
-1923 DPDEDIILYAKW
+1923 DPDEDIILFAKW
-1935 TKSTVNDNTVVDNQ
+1935 TKSTVNDTVVDNK

-1964 KITAKNMKGKK
+1964 KIRAKNVKGKK
-1975 LSVTISGTAKC
+1975 LSVTISGSAKC

>member
-6 KAVAGLMVAAM
+6 KAVAGMMVAAM

-22 VPVSATA
+22 VPVSAAEITTEA
-29 LSQDVASTETVT
+29 VTTEVSAETSSEAVAETVT
-41 EEVTE
+41 TEMVTEVTTAATTEEATEAVTE
-46 VTTEAATETVTE
+46 VTTEAVT
-58 ATTAAT
+58 
-64 IEASTEAVTEATT
+64 
-77 EAVATEQAKEKK
+77 TEQATEKK

-95 TEPEEITFDVFPDKR
+95 TEPEEITFDVFPEKR
-110 EFYVLERTAIRKE
+110 EFYVLEKTAIRKE
-123 ADQEAETAEW
+123 ADQEAEIAEW

-151 VIYGEPEQNGYV
+151 VIYGEPEQNGYL
-163 ERDDRISEDP
+163 ERDDRISENP

-243 NKSGMYG
+243 DKSGMYG

-269 GWSDN
+269 GWSDS

-289 NQEAKKLLGYIDKY
+289 NPEAKKILSYIDKY
-303 WELTQV
+303 WELTEV
-309 NPDRQKSKS
+309 NPDRKKSAG
-318 SYDGTYIKEISE
+318 SYNGTYIKGISK
-330 SSATNKSKLQN
+330 SSATNKSNLQN
-341 LCKSGFKNN
+341 LCKSGFKND
-350 EKKYLDAA
+350 EKKKLSAA
-358 ITPSNG
+358 NTPSNG
-364 YDVVNQKVGIS
+364 YDVVNQKVSIS

-382 AAGADGL
+382 ASGADGL

-406 DSQAKVAVASNG
+406 DSEAKASVASNG
-418 SLNVSYSFGG
+418 SLNVSFAFTYDNQGEIDRGSEA
-428 FDSNG
+428 
-433 KPLRGGEDNPLTIIM
+433 KPITIIM
-448 KVNGKYQGASSIDYL
+448 KATGKYQGASSIEYL

-469 QNMSFDAS
+469 QNMGFDAS

-489 SKIENE
+489 GERSGI
-495 DGAKIGITKVD
+495 GAQLGITKVD
-506 DLGNKVEGAEFK
+506 DLGNKVEGAEFS
-518 CVGYDANEKIVYPEC
+518 CEGRDVNGNAVYNSDPLIVNEDEPYFYP
-533 KLVVTEDD
+533 
-541 PVFKDKITTPGT
+541 KITTPGT
-553 YYIYETKTVDGMTGA
+553 YYVYETKTVDGMTGA

-599 FNGSAAGDEMTYSY
+599 FNGSAAGDEMSYSY

-632 KYNYEDDQF
+632 KYDYEDDQF
-641 GDKTRPLDG
+641 GDKTRALDG

-664 DQLLWTADTQIT
+664 DQLLWAADTQIT
-676 QDMLNTSVWKT
+676 QDMLNASVWKT

-695 AVDMVTNITGD
+695 SVDTVTNITGD

-711 LPVGKYYVMEGENPH
+711 LPVGRYYVMEGENPH

-747 QDTTIKS
+747 LDTTIKS

-778 AGNDTA
+778 AENDTA
-784 DPNDPYKNCKRLPGA
+784 DPNDPFKNCKRLPGA

-884 SKIFVHEYN
+884 SKIFIHEYN
-893 KNESYANGKVFSYM
+893 KDENYANGKVFSYT

-922 GSLLTGAENASGAY
+922 GSLLTGAENASGTY

-963 VEEMVTDENG
+963 VEKMVTDADG
-973 TATSGNLQPGT
+973 KATSGNLQPGT

-989 ISNKNPELVLSDE
+989 ISNQNPELVLSDE

-1026 HVKTDINVYKQ
+1026 HAGTDLNVYKQ

-1048 TYQNVPVKGV
+1048 TYQNVPIKGV
-1058 VFGLFTGAD
+1058 VFGLYTEAD

-1110 KTADDSRYI
+1110 KTADDTRYI
-1119 LDDKKYDVKVAHQ
+1119 LDDKKYDVTVAHK
-1132 GDLTLEYNKN
+1132 GIDLTLEYNKD
-1142 NPIINRL
+1142 NPVINRL

-1170 KFLLFDSDNELVG
+1170 LFQLFDSDNESVG

-1268 MIRLLAILMSFMAAG
+1268 VIKLLAVLMSFMAAG

-1288 KKENRAALKHLCK
+1288 KKENRAALKKLHLRK

-1340 TGTVKVTGSQQTE
+1340 TGTVKVTGSQQTK
-1353 MIEYS
+1353 MVSYS

-1372 CKEYGSWKPLSY
+1372 YKLYSQWKPLSY
-1384 ITRNGYSYSKI
+1384 ITWNGSSRSKI
-1395 GFVTKDSKGGLIPG
+1395 GIVTRDNIDGLIPG
-1409 IESMQ
+1409 IGSMQ
-1414 VEVEELKS
+1414 VEVEELES
-1422 YMTYNIGLMFVGNL
+1422 YKTYDIALLFVGNL
-1436 SRTDVVLTD
+1436 SRTDMTLPD
-1445 KITLPAISN
+1445 KITLPEITN
-1454 TNIYNGMLMNETQNV
+1454 TNIYNGISSKETHNV
-1469 PYFEEQD
+1469 PQFEEGY
-1476 KTISVLKGEADVCGF
+1476 KTTSTLKGESAVCGF
-1491 LSSGLLNVKN
+1491 QSSDLLDVKN
-1501 NNMNN
+1501 KNLNN
-1506 GNANSP
+1506 GAS
-1512 YTVTTAGTGKGT
+1512 YTITTAGSGRDN
-1524 YMMHGDV
+1524 YFVHGDI
-1531 SSYNI
+1531 SAYNI

-1542 RNIVDIG
+1542 KNIMDLG
-1549 AGTISDYGTSHK
+1549 AAATIDSV
-1561 KRIYLKNGGTI
+1561 YLKGGTV
-1572 YDSIKILNGE
+1572 YASLSSVNGR
-1582 QYVGINEIGDIPEN
+1582 YVGRNEIGQVPEN
-1596 TEVKLLGKS
+1596 TKVTLMARS
-1605 KNWYCVSYN
+1605 KNWCYVSYN
-1614 GLTGFV
+1614 GLVGFV
-1620 QRDYSASDADDSEL
+1620 QGDYISKYADDSEL
-1634 LITGRTRC
+1634 LQTGRIRC

-1698 NYRFTGWYT
+1698 NYRFTGWYS

-1716 VTSLTSAQTASE
+1716 VTSLTAAQTAGE
-1728 TITLYAG
+1728 TVDLYAG

-1762 SYSGIVNL
+1762 SYSGIVDL

-1873 GKNADSNPEY
+1873 GKNGSNPEY
-1883 YIIGSEVTLQPAVKD
+1883 YIIGSEVTLQSATKD

-1935 TKSTVNDNTVVDNQ
+1935 TKSTANDMVVDNQ

-1964 KITAKNMKGKK
+1964 KISAKNVKGKK
-1975 LSVTISGTAKC
+1975 LSVTISGSAKC

-2037 AWSNVKKVKIKK
+2037 AWSNVRKVKIKK

>member
-17 LLTQT
+17 LLTQGM
-22 VPVSATA
+22 PVSATA
-29 LSQDVASTETVT
+29 LSQEAVSTETVT
-41 EEVTE
+41 ETVTEAVTE
-46 VTTEAATETVTE
+46 VTTEASTETVTE

-64 IEASTEAVTEATT
+64 TEASTEAVTEATT
-77 EAVATEQAKEKK
+77 EAVTTEQAEEKK

-95 TEPEEITFDVFPDKR
+95 TEPEEITFDVFPEKR
-110 EFYVLERTAIRKE
+110 EFYVLEKTAIRKE
-123 ADQEAETAEW
+123 TDPDAEIADW
-133 LEDGDSITVTAQS
+133 LEAGDMVTVEAQS
-146 DDWYK
+146 EKWYR
-151 VIYGEPEQNGYV
+151 VLYGEPEQNGYL
-163 ERDDRISEDP
+163 ERDERISEDP

-181 RMMMAKAS
+181 RLMMARAS

-218 ASPIQHY
+218 ASPIRHY

-243 NKSGMYG
+243 NKSGTYG

-261 MDYFKKHS
+261 LDYFKQHS

-289 NQEAKKLLGYIDKY
+289 NPEAKKLLSYIDKY
-303 WELTQV
+303 WELTEL
-309 NPDRQKSKS
+309 NPDRKKSANSYNS
-318 SYDGTYIKEISE
+318 SYVKGVSQ
-330 SSATNKSKLQN
+330 SSTTSTSKLKK
-341 LCKSGFKNN
+341 LCHSDF
-350 EKKYLDAA
+350 EKKELDAEK
-358 ITPSNG
+358 TLVNG

-382 AAGADGL
+382 ASGADGL
-389 GDIEVAGIYDYK
+389 GDIEVVGAYDYD

-406 DSQAKVAVASNG
+406 DSQAKASVASNG
-418 SLNVSYSFGG
+418 SLNVSFAFTY
-428 FDSNG
+428 DSQGNIDRG
-433 KPLRGGEDNPLTIIM
+433 SEKKPITIIM
-448 KVNGKYQGASSIDYL
+448 KATGKYQGASSIKYL
-463 QTSSGK
+463 ETASGK

-477 FSSPAYFAVQVW
+477 FSSPAYFAVQVYGGRRW
-489 SKIENE
+489 I
-495 DGAKIGITKVD
+495 GAKLGITKVD
-506 DLGNKVEGAEFK
+506 DLGNKVEGAEFR
-518 CVGYDANEKIVYPEC
+518 CEGYDANDQLVYSPKTLIVNE
-533 KLVVTEDD
+533 ED
-541 PVFKDKITTPGT
+541 PFFRDKITTPGT
-553 YYIYETKTVDGMTGA
+553 YYVYETKTVDGMTGA
-568 GLKAIVTA
+568 GLKAVVTA
-576 TAKVENGVR
+576 TSKVENGVR

-599 FNGSAAGDEMTYSY
+599 FNGSAAGDEMSYSY

-632 KYNYEDDQF
+632 KYDYQDDQF

-664 DQLLWTADTQIT
+664 DQLLWAADTQIT
-676 QDMLNTSVWKT
+676 QEMLNASVWKT
-687 TVTAGKNA
+687 RVAAGKNA
-695 AVDMVTNITGD
+695 SVDTVTDRNGD

-711 LPVGKYYVMEGENPH
+711 LPVGKYYVVEGENPH

-736 AGKIE
+736 VGKIE

-754 GGDNV
+754 GGEDV

-778 AGNDTA
+778 VGNDTA

-870 ETAAPYGYGLAEGD
+870 ETAAPYGYGLAEGK
-884 SKIFVHEYN
+884 SKIFIHEYKKDEN
-893 KNESYANGKVFSYM
+893 YANGKVFTYT
-907 ISDKKLTRTITVKKY
+907 ISDKKLTRTITIKKY
-922 GSLLTGAENASGAY
+922 GSLLTGAENASGTY

-963 VEEMVTDENG
+963 VEEMVTDADG
-973 TATSGNLQPGT
+973 KATSGNLQPGI

-989 ISNKNPELVLSDE
+989 ISNQNPELVLSDE

-1026 HVKTDINVYKQ
+1026 HAGTDLNVYKK

-1048 TYQNVPVKGV
+1048 TYQNVPIKGV
-1058 VFGLFTGAD
+1058 VFGLYTGAD

-1110 KTADDSRYI
+1110 KTADDTRYI
-1119 LDDKKYDVKVAHQ
+1119 LDDKKYDVTVAHK
-1132 GDLTLEYNKN
+1132 GVDLTLEYNKD
-1142 NPIINRL
+1142 NPVINRL

-1170 KFLLFDSDNELVG
+1170 KFQLFDSDNESVG

-1216 DDEIHTIDLTKED
+1216 DDEIHTIDLTMED

-1268 MIRLLAILMSFMAAG
+1268 VIKLLAVLMSLMAAG

-1288 KKENRAALKHLCK
+1288 KKENREAFKHLCK

-1313 VTGTMAPCQVKA
+1313 VTGTMAPCQVEA
-1325 ASDALQDGYIFAGDM
+1325 ASDSLPDGYIFAGYKEV
-1340 TGTVKVTGSQQTE
+1340 TVKEEDFITGQSSNKTYS
-1353 MIEYS
+1353 YS

-1372 CKEYGSWKPLSY
+1372 CKEYSNWKPLSFFY
-1384 ITRNGYSYSKI
+1384 DGSIHGGIGSPQI
-1395 GFVTKDSKGGLIPG
+1395 GFVTITSERDKLTGSTSTKVA
-1409 IESMQ
+1409 
-1414 VEVEELKS
+1414 VERLDRYK
-1422 YMTYNIGLMFVGNL
+1422 TYDIALMFVGNL
-1436 SRTDVVLTD
+1436 SRTDMTLPD
-1445 KITLPAISN
+1445 KITLPDMNS
-1454 TNIYNGMLMNETQNV
+1454 TYYGMESKDSSKLILREDEV
-1469 PYFEEQD
+1469 SSA
-1476 KTISVLKGEADVCGF
+1476 SVLKGKWDVCGF
-1491 LSSGLLNVKN
+1491 QSAGLLDVEN
-1501 NNMNN
+1501 NPLKEKYY
-1506 GNANSP
+1506 P
-1512 YTVTTAGTGKGT
+1512 YTVTTAGSGRGT
-1524 YMMHGDV
+1524 YMLHGDV
-1531 SSYNI
+1531 SAYNI

-1542 RNIVDIG
+1542 RTLLDIG
-1549 AGTISDYGTSHK
+1549 SG
-1561 KRIYLKNGGTI
+1561 
-1572 YDSIKILNGE
+1572 
-1582 QYVGINEIGDIPEN
+1582 V
-1596 TEVKLLGKS
+1596 
-1605 KNWYCVSYN
+1605 
-1614 GLTGFV
+1614 TG
-1620 QRDYSASDADDSEL
+1620 Q
-1634 LITGRTRC
+1634 IRC

-1692 PAPEKE
+1692 PVPEKE
-1698 NYRFTGWYT
+1698 NNRFTGWYS

-1716 VTSLTSAQTASE
+1716 VTSLTAAQTAGE
-1728 TITLYAG
+1728 TVDLYAG

-1762 SYSGIVNL
+1762 SYSGIVDL

-1791 ANCQI
+1791 KNCKL

-1808 EAGAFEGAS
+1808 EAGAFEGGS

-1825 TSLSLSNFPKSFDLV
+1825 VSLSLANFPKSFDLV

-1846 AAGEYAAGGYTGSL
+1846 AAGEYAAGGYTGNL

-1898 GYTFEGWYTNP
+1898 GYTFEGWYTYP
-1909 NLGDKSKIDVITDA
+1909 NLGDKSKIDVITKA

-1935 TKSTVNDNTVVDNQ
+1935 TKSTVNDTVVDNQ

-1964 KITAKNMKGKK
+1964 KISAKNVKGKK
-1975 LSVTISGTAKC
+1975 LSVRISGTAKC
-1986 FELQYGTS
+1986 FELQYGTN

-2037 AWSNVKKVKIKK
+2037 AWSNVKKVRIKK

>member
-6 KAVAGLMVAAM
+6 KAVAGMMVAAM

-22 VPVSATA
+22 VPVSAAEITTEA
-29 LSQDVASTETVT
+29 VTTEVSAETSSEAVAETVT
-41 EEVTE
+41 TE
-46 VTTEAATETVTE
+46 MVTE

-64 IEASTEAVTEATT
+64 TEASTEAVTEATT
-77 EAVATEQAKEKK
+77 EAVTTEQAEEKK

-95 TEPEEITFDVFPDKR
+95 TEPEEITFDVFPEKR
-110 EFYVLERTAIRKE
+110 EFYVLEKTAIRKE
-123 ADQEAETAEW
+123 ADPDAEIADW
-133 LEDGDSITVTAQS
+133 LEAGDMVTVEAQS
-146 DDWYK
+146 EKWYR
-151 VIYGEPEQNGYV
+151 VLYGEPEQNGYV
-163 ERDDRISEDP
+163 ERDDRISEDS

-181 RMMMAKAS
+181 RLMMARAS

-218 ASPIQHY
+218 ASPIRHY

-243 NKSGMYG
+243 NKSGTYG
-250 SAKSTFRIAVA
+250 NAKSTFRIAVA

-269 GWSDN
+269 GWSDS

-289 NQEAKKLLGYIDKY
+289 NPEAKKLLSYIDKY
-303 WELTQV
+303 WELTEL
-309 NPDRQKSKS
+309 NPDRKKSAN
-318 SYDGTYIKEISE
+318 SYNGTYVKGVSQ
-330 SSATNKSKLQN
+330 SSTTSTSKLKK
-341 LCKSGFKNN
+341 LCHSDF
-350 EKKYLDAA
+350 EKKELDAEK
-358 ITPSNG
+358 TLVNG

-382 AAGADGL
+382 ASGADGL
-389 GDIEVAGIYDYK
+389 GDIEVVGAYDYD

-406 DSQAKVAVASNG
+406 DSEAKASVTSNG
-418 SLNVSYSFGG
+418 NLNVSFAFTY
-428 FDSNG
+428 DSQGNIDRG
-433 KPLRGGEDNPLTIIM
+433 SEKKPITIIM
-448 KVNGKYQGASSIDYL
+448 KASGKYQGASSIKYL
-463 QTSSGK
+463 ETASGK

-477 FSSPAYFAVQVW
+477 FSSPAYFAVQVYGGRRG
-489 SKIENE
+489 I
-495 DGAKIGITKVD
+495 GAKLGITKVD
-506 DLGNKVEGAEFK
+506 DLGNKVEGAEFR
-518 CVGYDANEKIVYPEC
+518 CEGYDANDQLVYSPKTLIVNE
-533 KLVVTEDD
+533 ED
-541 PVFKDKITTPGT
+541 PFFREKITTPGT
-553 YYIYETKTVDGMTGA
+553 YYVYETKTVDGMTGA
-568 GLKAIVTA
+568 GLKAVVTA
-576 TAKVENGVR
+576 TSKVENGVR
-585 KIILSNASNAAGVT
+585 KIVLTNASNVAGVT
-599 FNGSAAGDEMTYSY
+599 FNGSAAGDEMSYSY
-613 TVTNGYD
+613 TVKNGYD

-632 KYNYEDDQF
+632 KYDYQDDQF

-664 DQLLWTADTQIT
+664 DQLLWAADTQIT
-676 QDMLNTSVWKT
+676 QDMLNASVWKT

-695 AVDMVTNITGD
+695 SVDTVTDRNGD

-711 LPVGKYYVMEGENPH
+711 LPVGKYYVVEGENPH

-754 GGDNV
+754 GGENV

-884 SKIFVHEYN
+884 SKIFIHEYN
-893 KNESYANGKVFSYM
+893 KDENYANGKVFSYT

-922 GSLLTGAENASGAY
+922 GSLLTGAENASGTY

-1002 TQEVTFDNDNNKA
+1002 TQEVTFDNDNNKS

-1026 HVKTDINVYKQ
+1026 HAGTDLNVYKK

-1058 VFGLFTGAD
+1058 VFGLYTGAD
-1067 IRNYAGKVI
+1067 IRNYAGNVI

-1110 KTADDSRYI
+1110 KTADDSQYI

-1132 GDLTLEYNKN
+1132 GVDLTLEYNKN

-1170 KFLLFDSDNELVG
+1170 KFQLFDSDNESVG

-1216 DDEIHTIDLTKED
+1216 DDEIHTIDLTMED

-1238 EKEADTWVSIVTNH
+1238 KKEADTWVSIVTNH

-1268 MIRLLAILMSFMAAG
+1268 VIKLLAVLMSFMAAG

-1301 GRLLALLLIAGV
+1301 GRLLALFLIAGV
-1313 VTGTMAPCQVKA
+1313 VAGTMAPCQVKA

-1340 TGTVKVTGSQQTE
+1340 TGTMKVTGSQQTE

-1454 TNIYNGMLMNETQNV
+1454 TNIYNGMMMNETQNV

-1542 RNIVDIG
+1542 RSIVDIG

-1572 YDSIKILNGE
+1572 YDSIKILNDE
-1582 QYVGINEIGDIPEN
+1582 RYVGINEIGDIPEN

-1634 LITGRTRC
+1634 LITGCIRC

-1674 LSAAG
+1674 LSTAG

-1716 VTSLTSAQTASE
+1716 VTSLTAAQTAGE

-1762 SYSGIVNL
+1762 SYSGIVDL

-1825 TSLSLSNFPKSFDLV
+1825 VSLSLANFPKSFDLV
-1840 TPYDSV
+1840 TPYNST
-1846 AAGEYAAGGYTGSL
+1846 AAKEYAAGGYSGNL

-1873 GKNADSNPEY
+1873 GKNGSNPEY

-1909 NLGDKSKIDVITDA
+1909 NLGDKSKINVITKA
-1923 DPDEDIILYAKW
+1923 DPDEDIILFAKW
-1935 TKSTVNDNTVVDNQ
+1935 TKSTVNDTVVDNQ

-1964 KITAKNMKGKK
+1964 KIRAKNVKGKK
-1975 LSVTISGTAKC
+1975 LSVRISGTAKC
-1986 FELQYGTS
+1986 FELQYGTN

>member
-17 LLTQT
+17 LLTQGM
-22 VPVSATA
+22 PVSATA
-29 LSQDVASTETVT
+29 LSQEAVSTETVT
-41 EEVTE
+41 ETVTEAVTE
-46 VTTEAATETVTE
+46 VTTEASTETVTE

-64 IEASTEAVTEATT
+64 TEASTEAVTEATT
-77 EAVATEQAKEKK
+77 EAVTTEQAEEKK

-95 TEPEEITFDVFPDKR
+95 TEPEEITFDVFPEKR
-110 EFYVLERTAIRKE
+110 EFYVLEKTAIRKE
-123 ADQEAETAEW
+123 TDPDAEIADW
-133 LEDGDSITVTAQS
+133 LEAGDMVTVEAQS
-146 DDWYK
+146 EKWYR
-151 VIYGEPEQNGYV
+151 VLYGEPEQNGYL
-163 ERDDRISEDP
+163 ERDERISEDP

-181 RMMMAKAS
+181 RLMMARAS

-218 ASPIQHY
+218 ASPIRHY

-243 NKSGMYG
+243 NKSGTYG

-261 MDYFKKHS
+261 LDYFKQHS

-289 NQEAKKLLGYIDKY
+289 NPEAKKLLSYIDKY
-303 WELTQV
+303 WELTEL
-309 NPDRQKSKS
+309 NPDRKKSANSYNGSYVKGVSQS
-318 SYDGTYIKEISE
+318 STTS
-330 SSATNKSKLQN
+330 TSKLKK
-341 LCKSGFKNN
+341 LCHSDF
-350 EKKYLDAA
+350 EKKELDAEK
-358 ITPSNG
+358 TLVNG

-382 AAGADGL
+382 ASGADGL
-389 GDIEVAGIYDYK
+389 GDIEVVGAYDYD

-406 DSQAKVAVASNG
+406 DSQAKASVASNG
-418 SLNVSYSFGG
+418 SLNVSFAFTY
-428 FDSNG
+428 DSQGNIDRG
-433 KPLRGGEDNPLTIIM
+433 SKKKPITIIM
-448 KVNGKYQGASSIDYL
+448 KATGKYQGASSIKYL
-463 QTSSGK
+463 ETASGK

-477 FSSPAYFAVQVW
+477 FSSPAYFAVQVYGGRRG
-489 SKIENE
+489 I
-495 DGAKIGITKVD
+495 GAKLGITKVD
-506 DLGNKVEGAEFK
+506 DLGNKVEGAEFR
-518 CVGYDANEKIVYPEC
+518 CEGYDANDQLVYSPKTLIVNE
-533 KLVVTEDD
+533 ED
-541 PVFKDKITTPGT
+541 PFFRDKITTPGT
-553 YYIYETKTVDGMTGA
+553 YYVYETKTVDGMTGA
-568 GLKAIVTA
+568 GLKAVVTA
-576 TAKVENGVR
+576 TSKVENGVR

-599 FNGSAAGDEMTYSY
+599 FNGSAAGDEMSYSY

-632 KYNYEDDQF
+632 KYDYQDDQF

-664 DQLLWTADTQIT
+664 DQLLWAADTQIT
-676 QDMLNTSVWKT
+676 QEMLNASVWKT
-687 TVTAGKNA
+687 RVAAGKNA
-695 AVDMVTNITGD
+695 SVDTVTDRNGD

-711 LPVGKYYVMEGENPH
+711 LPVGKYYVVEGENPH

-736 AGKIE
+736 VGKIE

-754 GGDNV
+754 GGEDV

-778 AGNDTA
+778 VGNDTA

-870 ETAAPYGYGLAEGD
+870 ETAAPYGYGLAEGK
-884 SKIFVHEYN
+884 SKIFIHEYKKDEN
-893 KNESYANGKVFSYM
+893 YANGKVFTYT
-907 ISDKKLTRTITVKKY
+907 ISDKKLTRTITIKKY
-922 GSLLTGAENASGAY
+922 GSLLTGAENASGTY

-963 VEEMVTDENG
+963 VEEMVTDADG
-973 TATSGNLQPGT
+973 KATSGNLQPGI

-989 ISNKNPELVLSDE
+989 ISNQNPELVLSDE

-1026 HVKTDINVYKQ
+1026 HAGTDLNVYKK

-1048 TYQNVPVKGV
+1048 TYQNVPIKGV
-1058 VFGLFTGAD
+1058 VFGLYTGAD

-1110 KTADDSRYI
+1110 KTADDTRYI
-1119 LDDKKYDVKVAHQ
+1119 LDDKKYDVTVAHK
-1132 GDLTLEYNKN
+1132 GVDLTLEYNKD
-1142 NPIINRL
+1142 NPVINRL

-1170 KFLLFDSDNELVG
+1170 KFQLFDSDNESVG

-1216 DDEIHTIDLTKED
+1216 DDEIHTIDLTMED

-1268 MIRLLAILMSFMAAG
+1268 VIKLLAVLMSLMAAG

-1288 KKENRAALKHLCK
+1288 KKENREAFKHLCK

-1313 VTGTMAPCQVKA
+1313 VTGTMAPCQVEA
-1325 ASDALQDGYIFAGDM
+1325 ASDSLPDGYIFAGYKEV
-1340 TGTVKVTGSQQTE
+1340 TVKEEDFITGQSSNKTYS
-1353 MIEYS
+1353 YS

-1372 CKEYGSWKPLSY
+1372 CKEYSNWKPLSFFY
-1384 ITRNGYSYSKI
+1384 DGSIHGGIGSPQI
-1395 GFVTKDSKGGLIPG
+1395 GFVTITSERDKLTGSTSTKVA
-1409 IESMQ
+1409 
-1414 VEVEELKS
+1414 VERLDRYK
-1422 YMTYNIGLMFVGNL
+1422 TYDIALMFVGNL
-1436 SRTDVVLTD
+1436 SRTDMTLPD
-1445 KITLPAISN
+1445 KITLPDMNS
-1454 TNIYNGMLMNETQNV
+1454 TYYGMESKDSSKLILREDEV
-1469 PYFEEQD
+1469 SSA
-1476 KTISVLKGEADVCGF
+1476 SVLKGKWDVCGF
-1491 LSSGLLNVKN
+1491 QSAGLLDVEN
-1501 NNMNN
+1501 NPLKEKYY
-1506 GNANSP
+1506 P
-1512 YTVTTAGTGKGT
+1512 YTVTTAGSGRGT
-1524 YMMHGDV
+1524 YMLHGDV
-1531 SSYNI
+1531 SAYNI

-1542 RNIVDIG
+1542 RTLLDIG
-1549 AGTISDYGTSHK
+1549 SG
-1561 KRIYLKNGGTI
+1561 
-1572 YDSIKILNGE
+1572 
-1582 QYVGINEIGDIPEN
+1582 V
-1596 TEVKLLGKS
+1596 
-1605 KNWYCVSYN
+1605 
-1614 GLTGFV
+1614 TG
-1620 QRDYSASDADDSEL
+1620 Q
-1634 LITGRTRC
+1634 IRC

-1692 PAPEKE
+1692 PVPEKE
-1698 NYRFTGWYT
+1698 NNRFTGWYS

-1716 VTSLTSAQTASE
+1716 VTSLTAAQTAGE
-1728 TITLYAG
+1728 TVDLYAG

-1762 SYSGIVNL
+1762 SYSGIVDL

-1791 ANCQI
+1791 KNCKL

-1808 EAGAFEGAS
+1808 EAGAFEGGS

-1825 TSLSLSNFPKSFDLV
+1825 VSLSLANFPKSFDLV

-1846 AAGEYAAGGYTGSL
+1846 AAGEYAAGGYTGNL

-1883 YIIGSEVTLQPAVKD
+1883 YIIGSEVTLQPAVKE
-1898 GYTFEGWYTNP
+1898 GYTFEGWYTYP
-1909 NLGDKSKIDVITDA
+1909 NLGDKSKIDVITKA

-1935 TKSTVNDNTVVDNQ
+1935 TKSTVNDTVVDNQ

-1964 KITAKNMKGKK
+1964 KISAKNVKGKK
-1975 LSVTISGTAKC
+1975 LSVRISGTAKC
-1986 FELQYGTS
+1986 FELQYGTN

-2037 AWSNVKKVKIKK
+2037 AWSNVKKVRIKK

>member
-22 VPVSATA
+22 VPVSATT
-29 LSQDVASTETVT
+29 LSQDVDSTETVT
-41 EEVTE
+41 EATTEAVTE

-64 IEASTEAVTEATT
+64 TEAATEAVTEATT
-77 EAVATEQAKEKK
+77 EAVTTEQAVEKK
-89 PEEKTI
+89 
-95 TEPEEITFDVFPDKR
+95 PEEITFDVFPEKR
-110 EFYVLERTAIRKE
+110 EFYVLDRAPIRKE
-123 ADQEAETAEW
+123 ADQEAEIADW
-133 LEDGDSITVTAQS
+133 LEAGDMVTVEAQS
-146 DDWYK
+146 EKWYR
-151 VIYGEPEQNGYV
+151 VLYGEPEQNGYV
-163 ERDDRISEDP
+163 ERDDRISEDS

-181 RMMMAKAS
+181 RLMMARAS

-243 NKSGMYG
+243 DKSGMYG

-261 MDYFKKHS
+261 MDYFKQHS

-289 NQEAKKLLGYIDKY
+289 NPEAKKLLSYIDKY
-303 WELTQV
+303 WELTEV
-309 NPDRQKSKS
+309 NPDRKKSSSSYNSTYVKAISKS
-318 SYDGTYIKEISE
+318 NTTSTGSLKKLC
-330 SSATNKSKLQN
+330 SSF
-341 LCKSGFKNN
+341 GNN
-350 EKKYLDAA
+350 EKKRLSVAN
-358 ITPSNG
+358 TPSNG

-382 AAGADGL
+382 ASGADGL
-389 GDIEVAGIYDYK
+389 GDIEVAGIYDYN

-406 DSQAKVAVASNG
+406 NSQAKASVASNG

-448 KVNGKYQGASSIDYL
+448 KVNGKYQGASGIDYL

-489 SKIENE
+489 AESSNI
-495 DGAKIGITKVD
+495 GAWLGITKVD
-506 DLGNKVEGAEFK
+506 DMGNKVEGAEFK
-518 CVGYDANEKIVYPEC
+518 CIGYDADRNVVYPEC
-533 KLVVTEDD
+533 KLVVTEAD
-541 PVFKDKITTPGT
+541 PIFENEITTPGT
-553 YYIYETKTVDGMTGA
+553 YYVYETKTVDGMTGA

-599 FNGSAAGDEMTYSY
+599 FNGSAAGDEMSYSY

-632 KYNYEDDQF
+632 KYDYQDDQF

-664 DQLLWTADTQIT
+664 DQLLWAANTQIT
-676 QDMLNTSVWKT
+676 QDMLNASVWKT

-695 AVDMVTNITGD
+695 AVDTVTNITGD

-711 LPVGKYYVMEGENPH
+711 LPVGKYYVIEGENPH

-754 GGDNV
+754 GGENV

-767 VAVVKIDADET
+767 VTVVKIDADET

-830 KNGKETVV
+830 KNGKDTVV

-884 SKIFVHEYN
+884 SKIFIHEYKKDEN
-893 KNESYANGKVFSYM
+893 YANGKVFTYT

-922 GSLLTGAENASGAY
+922 GSLLAGAENASGAY

-963 VEEMVTDENG
+963 VEKMVTDDNG

-1048 TYQNVPVKGV
+1048 TYQTIPVKGV
-1058 VFGLFTGAD
+1058 VFGLYTGAD

-1119 LDDKKYDVKVAHQ
+1119 LDDKKYDVTVGHKGV
-1132 GDLTLEYNKN
+1132 DLTLEYNKD
-1142 NPIINRL
+1142 NPVINRL

-1170 KFLLFDSDNELVG
+1170 KFQLFDSDNESVG

-1238 EKEADTWVSIVTNH
+1238 EKDADTWVSVVTNH

-1268 MIRLLAILMSFMAAG
+1268 VIKLLAVLMSLMAAG

-1288 KKENRAALKHLCK
+1288 KKENRAALKKLHLCK
-1301 GRLLALLLIAGV
+1301 GRLLALLLIAGAV
-1313 VTGTMAPCQVKA
+1313 VTGTMAPCQVQA
-1325 ASDALQDGYIFAGDM
+1325 ASDSLPDGYIFAGSKSITVNEEDI
-1340 TGTVKVTGSQQTE
+1340 TGQSNKTYD
-1353 MIEYS
+1353 YS
-1358 NILYRKDGVIYAVG
+1358 NILYRKDGAIYAVG
-1372 CKEYGSWKPLSY
+1372 CKEYNNWKPLFFIRENDS
-1384 ITRNGYSYSKI
+1384 IGGVRSPQI
-1395 GFVTKDSKGGLIPG
+1395 GFITITSEKDKLTGRTSTKVA
-1409 IESMQ
+1409 
-1414 VEVEELKS
+1414 VEQLDGYK
-1422 YMTYNIGLMFVGNL
+1422 TYDIALMFVGNL
-1436 SRTDVVLTD
+1436 SRTDMTLPD
-1445 KITLPAISN
+1445 KITLPDMNCTYS
-1454 TNIYNGMLMNETQNV
+1454 GMESKDSSTV
-1469 PYFEEQD
+1469 TSGKYEA
-1476 KTISVLKGEADVCGF
+1476 KSVLEGKWDVCGF
-1491 LSSGLLNVKN
+1491 QSARLLDVKN
-1501 NNMNN
+1501 NPLKIKHY
-1506 GNANSP
+1506 P
-1512 YTVTTAGTGKGT
+1512 YTVTTSGSGRGT
-1524 YMMHGDV
+1524 YMLHGDV
-1531 SSYNI
+1531 SAYNI

-1542 RNIVDIG
+1542 RTIKNI
-1549 AGTISDYGTSHK
+1549 GTNSGNQKRYPYTLPAENTCNIYAAAYEESVYGTDVIGRYNK
-1561 KRIYLKNGGTI
+1561 G
-1572 YDSIKILNGE
+1572 DSMMITAE
-1582 QYVGINEIGDIPEN
+1582 
-1596 TEVKLLGKS
+1596 S
-1605 KNWYCVSYN
+1605 KNWYRVSYDGVVGYVN
-1614 GLTGFV
+1614 KGHYNDDT
-1620 QRDYSASDADDSEL
+1620 SDNEL
-1634 LITGRTRC
+1634 LQTGRIRC
-1642 FYNSAYNTPAN
+1642 FYNSQYHDADSILL
-1653 AERFGLTYYTGTIRF
+1653 FGLTFYTGNINF
-1668 NTKGGT
+1668 DTKGGT
-1674 LSAAG
+1674 LTGTAAP
-1679 SQYIRYKDYTDPL
+1679 YVRYKEYTSL
-1692 PAPEKE
+1692 PGATKE
-1698 NYRFTGWYT
+1698 NHKFTGWYT

-1716 VTSLTSAQTASE
+1716 VTSLTAAQTAGE

-1762 SYSGIVNL
+1762 SYSGIVDL
-1770 VSELTYKG
+1770 VSELNYKG

-1791 ANCQI
+1791 ANCKL

-1808 EAGAFEGAS
+1808 EAGAFEGAT

-1825 TSLSLSNFPKSFDLV
+1825 VSLSLANFPKSFDLV
-1840 TPYDSV
+1840 TPYNST
-1846 AAGEYAAGGYTGSL
+1846 AAKEYAAGGYTGNL
-1860 DYPKLKI
+1860 DYPKLQI

-1909 NLGDKSKIDVITDA
+1909 NLGDKSKIDVITKA
-1923 DPDEDIILYAKW
+1923 DPDEDIILFAKW
-1935 TKSTVNDNTVVDNQ
+1935 TKSTVNDTVVDNQ
-1949 DQNRNQT
+1949 DHNRNQT

-1964 KITAKNMKGKK
+1964 KITAKNVKGKK
-1975 LSVTISGTAKC
+1975 LSVRISGTAKC

-1994 KKFKKAK
+1994 KKFKKTK

-2021 VRVRGY
+2021 VKVRGY

-2037 AWSNVKKVKIKK
+2037 AWSNVRKVKIKK

>member
-6 KAVAGLMVAAM
+6 KAVAGLMVGAM

-41 EEVTE
+41 EAVTE

-64 IEASTEAVTEATT
+64 TEASTEAVTEATT
-77 EAVATEQAKEKK
+77 EVVATEQAAEKK

-95 TEPEEITFDVFPDKR
+95 TEPEEITFHVFPEKR

-163 ERDDRISEDP
+163 EKDERISEDP

-289 NQEAKKLLGYIDKY
+289 NPEAKKILSYIDKY
-303 WELTQV
+303 WELTEV
-309 NPDRQKSKS
+309 NPDRKKSAGSYNGAYIKGISKS
-318 SYDGTYIKEISE
+318 GLDNIQKVC
-330 SSATNKSKLQN
+330 SS
-341 LCKSGFKNN
+341 FK
-350 EKKYLDAA
+350 EKKELDAA
-358 ITPSNG
+358 STPVNG
-364 YDVVNQKVGIS
+364 YDVVNQKVGIT

-389 GDIEVAGIYDYK
+389 GNIQVAGIYDYK

-406 DSQAKVAVASNG
+406 DSQAKASVASNG

-448 KVNGKYQGASSIDYL
+448 KVNGKYHGASSIDYL

-477 FSSPAYFAVQVW
+477 FSSPAYFAVQVYG
-489 SKIENE
+489 KIEGT
-495 DGAKIGITKVD
+495 GAKLGITKVD

-553 YYIYETKTVDGMTGA
+553 YYVYETKTVDGMTGA
-568 GLKAIVTA
+568 GLKAVVTA
-576 TAKVENGVR
+576 TSKVENGVR
-585 KIILSNASNAAGVT
+585 KIVLTNSSNVAGVT
-599 FNGSAAGDEMTYSY
+599 FNGSAAGDEMSYSY

-632 KYNYEDDQF
+632 KYDYQDDQF
-641 GDKTRPLDG
+641 GDKTRSLDG

-664 DQLLWTADTQIT
+664 DQLLWAADTQIT
-676 QDMLNTSVWKT
+676 QEMLNASVWKT
-687 TVTAGKNA
+687 RVAAGKNA
-695 AVDMVTNITGD
+695 SVDTVTDRNGD

-711 LPVGKYYVMEGENPH
+711 LPVGKYYVVEGENPH

-778 AGNDTA
+778 AGN

-884 SKIFVHEYN
+884 SKIFIHEYN
-893 KNESYANGKVFSYM
+893 KDENYANGKVFSYT

-922 GSLLTGAENASGAY
+922 GSLLTGAENASGTY

-963 VEEMVTDENG
+963 VEEMVTDADG
-973 TATSGNLQPGT
+973 KATSGNLQPGT

-989 ISNKNPELVLSDE
+989 ISNQNPELVLSDE
-1002 TQEVTFDNDNNKA
+1002 TQEVTFDNDNNKS

-1048 TYQNVPVKGV
+1048 TYQNVPIKGV
-1058 VFGLFTGAD
+1058 VFGLYTGAD
-1067 IRNYAGKVI
+1067 IRNYTGKVI

-1102 GAYYVREL
+1102 GSYYVREL

-1132 GDLTLEYNKN
+1132 GVDLTLEYNKN

-1170 KFLLFDSDNELVG
+1170 KFQLFDSDNESVG

-1203 YLQETETL
+1203 YLQEMETL

-1268 MIRLLAILMSFMAAG
+1268 VIKLLAVLMSLMAAG

-1288 KKENRAALKHLCK
+1288 KKENREAFKHLCK

-1313 VTGTMAPCQVKA
+1313 VTGTMAPCQVEA
-1325 ASDALQDGYIFAGDM
+1325 ASDSLPDGYIFAGYKEV
-1340 TGTVKVTGSQQTE
+1340 TVKEEDFITGQSSNKTYS
-1353 MIEYS
+1353 YS

-1372 CKEYGSWKPLSY
+1372 CKEYNNWKPLSFFY
-1384 ITRNGYSYSKI
+1384 DGSIHGGIGSPQI
-1395 GFVTKDSKGGLIPG
+1395 GFVTITSERDKLTGSTSTKVA
-1409 IESMQ
+1409 
-1414 VEVEELKS
+1414 VERLDRYK
-1422 YMTYNIGLMFVGNL
+1422 TYDIALMFVGNL
-1436 SRTDVVLTD
+1436 SRTDMTLPD
-1445 KITLPAISN
+1445 KITLPDMNS
-1454 TNIYNGMLMNETQNV
+1454 TYYGMESKDSSKLILREDEV
-1469 PYFEEQD
+1469 SSA
-1476 KTISVLKGEADVCGF
+1476 SVLKGKWDVCGF
-1491 LSSGLLNVKN
+1491 QSAGLLDVEN
-1501 NNMNN
+1501 NPLKEKYY
-1506 GNANSP
+1506 P
-1512 YTVTTAGTGKGT
+1512 YTVTTAGSGRGT
-1524 YMMHGDV
+1524 YMLHGDV
-1531 SSYNI
+1531 SAYNI

-1542 RNIVDIG
+1542 RTLLDIG
-1549 AGTISDYGTSHK
+1549 SG
-1561 KRIYLKNGGTI
+1561 
-1572 YDSIKILNGE
+1572 
-1582 QYVGINEIGDIPEN
+1582 VIGQI
-1596 TEVKLLGKS
+1596 
-1605 KNWYCVSYN
+1605 
-1614 GLTGFV
+1614 
-1620 QRDYSASDADDSEL
+1620 
-1634 LITGRTRC
+1634 RC

-1692 PAPEKE
+1692 PVPEKE
-1698 NYRFTGWYT
+1698 NNRFIGWYS

-1716 VTSLTSAQTASE
+1716 VTSLTAAQTAGE
-1728 TITLYAG
+1728 TVDLYAG

-1762 SYSGIVNL
+1762 SYSGIVDL

-1791 ANCQI
+1791 KNCKL

-1808 EAGAFEGAS
+1808 EEGAFEGAT

-1825 TSLSLSNFPKSFDLV
+1825 VSLSLANFPKSFDLV

-1846 AAGEYAAGGYTGSL
+1846 AAGEYAVGGYTGSL

-1883 YIIGSEVTLQPAVKD
+1883 YIIGSEVTLQPAVKG

-1935 TKSTVNDNTVVDNQ
+1935 TKSTVNDTVVDNQ

-1964 KITAKNMKGKK
+1964 KITAKNVKGKK
-1975 LSVTISGTAKC
+1975 LSIRISGTAKC

>member
-6 KAVAGLMVAAM
+6 KAVAGMMVAAM

-22 VPVSATA
+22 VPVSAAEITTEA
-29 LSQDVASTETVT
+29 VTTEVSAETSSEAVAETVT
-41 EEVTE
+41 TEMVTEVTTAATTEEATEAVTE
-46 VTTEAATETVTE
+46 VTTEAVT
-58 ATTAAT
+58 
-64 IEASTEAVTEATT
+64 
-77 EAVATEQAKEKK
+77 TEQATEKK

-95 TEPEEITFDVFPDKR
+95 TELEEITFDVFPEKR
-110 EFYVLERTAIRKE
+110 EFYVLEKTAIRKE
-123 ADQEAETAEW
+123 ADPDAEISEW

-181 RMMMAKAS
+181 RLMMAKAS

-236 SGKYKFT
+236 SGMYKFT
-243 NKSGMYG
+243 DKSGMYG

-289 NQEAKKLLGYIDKY
+289 NPEAKKLLSYIDKY
-303 WELTQV
+303 WELTEV
-309 NPDRQKSKS
+309 NPDRKKSAG
-318 SYDGTYIKEISE
+318 SYNGTYIKGISK

-341 LCKSGFKNN
+341 LCKSGFKND
-350 EKKYLDAA
+350 EKKKLSAA
-358 ITPSNG
+358 NTPSNG
-364 YDVVNQKVGIS
+364 YDVVNQKVSIS

-382 AAGADGL
+382 ASGADGL

-401 GNKLK
+401 GNELK
-406 DSQAKVAVASNG
+406 DSEAKASVASNG
-418 SLNVSYSFGG
+418 SLNVSFAFTYDNQGEIDRGSQE
-428 FDSNG
+428 
-433 KPLRGGEDNPLTIIM
+433 KPVTIIM
-448 KVNGKYQGASSIDYL
+448 KATGKYQGASSIKYL
-463 QTSSGK
+463 KTSDGK

-489 SKIENE
+489 GQRSGI
-495 DGAKIGITKVD
+495 GAKLGITKVD
-506 DLGNKVEGAEFK
+506 DLGNKVEGAEFS
-518 CVGYDANEKIVYPEC
+518 CEGRDVNGNAVYNSDPLIVNEDEPYFYP
-533 KLVVTEDD
+533 
-541 PVFKDKITTPGT
+541 KITTPGT
-553 YYIYETKTVDGMTGA
+553 YYVYETKTVDGMTGA

-585 KIILSNASNAAGVT
+585 KIVLTNSSNVAGVT
-599 FNGSAAGDEMTYSY
+599 FNGSAAGDEMSYSY

-632 KYNYEDDQF
+632 KYDYQDDQF

-664 DQLLWTADTQIT
+664 DQLLWAADTQIT
-676 QDMLNTSVWKT
+676 QEMLNASVWKT
-687 TVTAGKNA
+687 KVTAGKNA
-695 AVDMVTNITGD
+695 SVDTVTNITGD

-711 LPVGKYYVMEGENPH
+711 LPVGRYYVMEGENPH

-884 SKIFVHEYN
+884 SKIFIHEYKKDEN
-893 KNESYANGKVFSYM
+893 YANGKVFTYT

-922 GSLLTGAENASGAY
+922 GSLLTGAENASGTY

-963 VEEMVTDENG
+963 VEKMVTDADG
-973 TATSGNLQPGT
+973 KATSGNLQPGT
-984 YTIRE
+984 YTIKE
-989 ISNKNPELVLSDE
+989 ISNQNPELVLSDE

-1015 QVNKQVTFHNR
+1015 QVNKQVIFHNR

-1048 TYQNVPVKGV
+1048 TYHTIPGKGV
-1058 VFGLFTGAD
+1058 VFALYTNAD
-1067 IRNYAGKVI
+1067 LRNYAGKVI

-1089 ENGKAAFSGDLPD
+1089 ENGKATFSGDLPD

-1110 KTADDSRYI
+1110 KTADDTRYI
-1119 LDDKKYDVKVAHQ
+1119 LDDKKYDVTVAHK
-1132 GDLTLEYNKN
+1132 GIDLTLEYNKD
-1142 NPIINRL
+1142 NPVINRL

-1170 KFLLFDSDNELVG
+1170 LFQLFDSDNESVG

-1238 EKEADTWVSIVTNH
+1238 EKEADTWVSIVTNN

-1268 MIRLLAILMSFMAAG
+1268 VIKLLAVLMSFMAAG

-1288 KKENRAALKHLCK
+1288 KKENRAALKHLRK
-1301 GRLLALLLIAGV
+1301 GRLLALLLLAGAV
-1313 VTGTMAPCQVKA
+1313 VTGTMAPCQVQA
-1325 ASDALQDGYIFAGDM
+1325 ASDSLPDGYIFAGYKEV
-1340 TGTVKVTGSQQTE
+1340 TVKEEDFTGQHSDKTYS
-1353 MIEYS
+1353 YS
-1358 NILYRKDGVIYAVG
+1358 NILYRKDGVIYEVG
-1372 CKEYGSWKPLSY
+1372 CKEYNNWKPLSFFY
-1384 ITRNGYSYSKI
+1384 DGSIHGGIGSPQI
-1395 GFVTKDSKGGLIPG
+1395 GFVTITSERDKLTGSTSTKVA
-1409 IESMQ
+1409 
-1414 VEVEELKS
+1414 VERLDRYK
-1422 YMTYNIGLMFVGNL
+1422 TYDIALMFVGNL
-1436 SRTDVVLTD
+1436 SRTDMTLPD
-1445 KITLPAISN
+1445 KITLSDMN
-1454 TNIYNGMLMNETQNV
+1454 STYYGMESKDSSKLILGED
-1469 PYFEEQD
+1469 EASSA
-1476 KTISVLKGEADVCGF
+1476 SVLKGKWDVCGF
-1491 LSSGLLNVKN
+1491 QSAGLLDVEN
-1501 NNMNN
+1501 NPLKEKYYPYT
-1506 GNANSP
+1506 P
-1512 YTVTTAGTGKGT
+1512 YTVTTAGSGWGT
-1524 YMMHGDV
+1524 YMLHGDV
-1531 SSYNI
+1531 SAYNI

-1542 RNIVDIG
+1542 RTLLDIG
-1549 AGTISDYGTSHK
+1549 SG
-1561 KRIYLKNGGTI
+1561 
-1572 YDSIKILNGE
+1572 
-1582 QYVGINEIGDIPEN
+1582 V
-1596 TEVKLLGKS
+1596 
-1605 KNWYCVSYN
+1605 
-1614 GLTGFV
+1614 TG
-1620 QRDYSASDADDSEL
+1620 Q
-1634 LITGRTRC
+1634 IRC

-1674 LSAAG
+1674 LSTAG

-1692 PAPEKE
+1692 PVPEKE
-1698 NYRFTGWYT
+1698 NNRFTGWYS

-1716 VTSLTSAQTASE
+1716 VTSLTAAQTAGE
-1728 TITLYAG
+1728 TVDLYAG

-1747 NYIVTADGRASVVAG
+1747 NYIVTADGRASVVSG
-1762 SYSGIVNL
+1762 SYSGIVDL

-1883 YIIGSEVTLQPAVKD
+1883 YIIGSEVTLQFATKD

-1935 TKSTVNDNTVVDNQ
+1935 TKSTANDMVVDNQ

-1964 KITAKNMKGKK
+1964 KITAKNVKGKK
-1975 LSVTISGTAKC
+1975 LSVTISGSAKC
-1986 FELQYGTS
+1986 FELQYGTN

>member
-17 LLTQT
+17 LLTQGM
-22 VPVSATA
+22 PVSATA
-29 LSQDVASTETVT
+29 LSQEAVSTETVT
-41 EEVTE
+41 ETVTEAVTE
-46 VTTEAATETVTE
+46 VTTEASTETVTE

-64 IEASTEAVTEATT
+64 TEASTEAVTEATT
-77 EAVATEQAKEKK
+77 EAVTTEQAEEKK

-95 TEPEEITFDVFPDKR
+95 TEPEEITFDVFPEKR
-110 EFYVLERTAIRKE
+110 EFYVLEKTAIRKE
-123 ADQEAETAEW
+123 TDPDAEIADW
-133 LEDGDSITVTAQS
+133 LEAGDMVTVEAQS
-146 DDWYK
+146 EKWYR
-151 VIYGEPEQNGYV
+151 VLYGEPEQNGYL
-163 ERDDRISEDP
+163 ERDERISEDP

-181 RMMMAKAS
+181 RLMMARAS

-218 ASPIQHY
+218 ASPIRHY

-243 NKSGMYG
+243 NKSGTYG

-261 MDYFKKHS
+261 LDYFKQHS

-289 NQEAKKLLGYIDKY
+289 NPEAKKLLSYIDKY
-303 WELTQV
+303 WELTEL
-309 NPDRQKSKS
+309 NPDRKKSANSYNGSYVKGVSQS
-318 SYDGTYIKEISE
+318 STTS
-330 SSATNKSKLQN
+330 TSKLKK
-341 LCKSGFKNN
+341 LCHSDF
-350 EKKYLDAA
+350 EKKELDAEK
-358 ITPSNG
+358 TLVNG

-382 AAGADGL
+382 ASGADGL
-389 GDIEVAGIYDYK
+389 GDIEVVGAYDYD

-406 DSQAKVAVASNG
+406 DSQAKASVASNG
-418 SLNVSYSFGG
+418 SLNVSFAFTY
-428 FDSNG
+428 DSQGNIDRG
-433 KPLRGGEDNPLTIIM
+433 SEKKPITIIM
-448 KVNGKYQGASSIDYL
+448 KATGKYQGASSIKYL
-463 QTSSGK
+463 ETASGK

-477 FSSPAYFAVQVW
+477 FSSPAYFAVQVYGGRRG
-489 SKIENE
+489 I
-495 DGAKIGITKVD
+495 GAKLGITKVD
-506 DLGNKVEGAEFK
+506 DLGNKVEGAEFR
-518 CVGYDANEKIVYPEC
+518 CEGYDANDQLVYSPKTLIVNE
-533 KLVVTEDD
+533 ED
-541 PVFKDKITTPGT
+541 PFFRDKITTPGT
-553 YYIYETKTVDGMTGA
+553 YYVYETKTVDGMTGA
-568 GLKAIVTA
+568 GLKAVVTA
-576 TAKVENGVR
+576 TSKVENGVR

-599 FNGSAAGDEMTYSY
+599 FNGSAAGDEMSYSY

-632 KYNYEDDQF
+632 KYDYQDDQF

-664 DQLLWTADTQIT
+664 DQLLWAADTQIT
-676 QDMLNTSVWKT
+676 QEMLNASVWKT
-687 TVTAGKNA
+687 RVAAGKNA
-695 AVDMVTNITGD
+695 SVDTVTDRNGD

-711 LPVGKYYVMEGENPH
+711 LPVGKYYVVEGENPH

-736 AGKIE
+736 VGKIE

-754 GGDNV
+754 GGEDV

-778 AGNDTA
+778 VGNDTA

-870 ETAAPYGYGLAEGD
+870 ETAAPYGYGLAEGK
-884 SKIFVHEYN
+884 SKIFIHEYKKDEN
-893 KNESYANGKVFSYM
+893 YANGKVFTYT
-907 ISDKKLTRTITVKKY
+907 ISDKKLTRTITIKKY
-922 GSLLTGAENASGAY
+922 GSLLTGAENASGTY

-963 VEEMVTDENG
+963 VEEMVTDADG
-973 TATSGNLQPGT
+973 KATSGNLQPGI

-989 ISNKNPELVLSDE
+989 ISNQNPELVLSDE

-1026 HVKTDINVYKQ
+1026 HAGTDLNVYKK

-1048 TYQNVPVKGV
+1048 TYQNVPIKGV
-1058 VFGLFTGAD
+1058 VFGLYTGAD

-1110 KTADDSRYI
+1110 KTADDTRYI
-1119 LDDKKYDVKVAHQ
+1119 LDDKKYDVTVAHK
-1132 GDLTLEYNKN
+1132 GVDLTLEYNKD
-1142 NPIINRL
+1142 NPVINRL

-1170 KFLLFDSDNELVG
+1170 KFQLFDSDNESVG

-1216 DDEIHTIDLTKED
+1216 DDEIHTIDLTMED

-1268 MIRLLAILMSFMAAG
+1268 VIKLLAVLMSLMAAG

-1288 KKENRAALKHLCK
+1288 KKENREAFKHLCK

-1313 VTGTMAPCQVKA
+1313 VTGTMAPCQVEA
-1325 ASDALQDGYIFAGDM
+1325 ASDSLPDGYIFAGYKEV
-1340 TGTVKVTGSQQTE
+1340 TVKEEDFITGQSSNKTYS
-1353 MIEYS
+1353 YS

-1372 CKEYGSWKPLSY
+1372 CKEYSNWKPLSFFY
-1384 ITRNGYSYSKI
+1384 DGSIHGGIGSPQI
-1395 GFVTKDSKGGLIPG
+1395 GFVTITSERDKLTGSTSTKVA
-1409 IESMQ
+1409 
-1414 VEVEELKS
+1414 VERLDRYK
-1422 YMTYNIGLMFVGNL
+1422 TYDIALMFVGNL
-1436 SRTDVVLTD
+1436 SRTDMTLPD
-1445 KITLPAISN
+1445 KITLPDMNS
-1454 TNIYNGMLMNETQNV
+1454 TYYGMESKDSSKLILREDEV
-1469 PYFEEQD
+1469 SSA
-1476 KTISVLKGEADVCGF
+1476 SVLKGKWDVCGF
-1491 LSSGLLNVKN
+1491 QSAGLLDVEN
-1501 NNMNN
+1501 NPLKEKYY
-1506 GNANSP
+1506 P
-1512 YTVTTAGTGKGT
+1512 YTVTTAGSGRGT
-1524 YMMHGDV
+1524 YMLHGDV
-1531 SSYNI
+1531 SAYNI

-1542 RNIVDIG
+1542 RTLLDIG
-1549 AGTISDYGTSHK
+1549 SG
-1561 KRIYLKNGGTI
+1561 
-1572 YDSIKILNGE
+1572 
-1582 QYVGINEIGDIPEN
+1582 V
-1596 TEVKLLGKS
+1596 
-1605 KNWYCVSYN
+1605 
-1614 GLTGFV
+1614 TG
-1620 QRDYSASDADDSEL
+1620 Q
-1634 LITGRTRC
+1634 IRC

-1692 PAPEKE
+1692 PVPEKE
-1698 NYRFTGWYT
+1698 NNRFTGWYS

-1716 VTSLTSAQTASE
+1716 VTSLTAAQTAGE
-1728 TITLYAG
+1728 TVDLYAG

-1762 SYSGIVNL
+1762 SYSGIVDL

-1791 ANCQI
+1791 KNCKL

-1808 EAGAFEGAS
+1808 EAGAFEGGS

-1825 TSLSLSNFPKSFDLV
+1825 VSLSLANFPKSFDLV

-1846 AAGEYAAGGYTGSL
+1846 AAGEYAAGGYTGNL

-1898 GYTFEGWYTNP
+1898 GYTFEGWYTYP
-1909 NLGDKSKIDVITDA
+1909 NLGDKSKIDVITKA

-1935 TKSTVNDNTVVDNQ
+1935 TKSTVNDTVVDNQ

-1964 KITAKNMKGKK
+1964 KISAKNVKGKK
-1975 LSVTISGTAKC
+1975 LSVRISGTAKC
-1986 FELQYGTS
+1986 FELQYGTN

-2037 AWSNVKKVKIKK
+2037 AWSNVKKVRIKK

>member
-1 MKSMR
+1 MRSMR

-17 LLTQT
+17 LLTQAM
-22 VPVSATA
+22 PVSASA
-29 LSQDVASTETVT
+29 LPQ
-41 EEVTE
+41 
-46 VTTEAATETVTE
+46 EAVSTETVTE
-58 ATTAAT
+58 ATT
-64 IEASTEAVTEATT
+64 EAVTEMTTEATT
-77 EAVATEQAKEKK
+77 EKLTEAAAQTVTTEVTTEKVTEEAEAVTTEAQTEKEKA
-89 PEEKTI
+89 PQEK
-95 TEPEEITFDVFPDKR
+95 EEIVFAVFPELKVY
-110 EFYVLERTAIRKE
+110 YVRSKTPIYQE
-123 ADQEAETAEW
+123 ADQEAEIADW
-133 LEDGDSITVTAQS
+133 LEDGDTVTVTAQS

-151 VIYGEPEQNGYV
+151 ITYGEPEQTGYV
-163 ERDDRISEDP
+163 ERDERISEEQP
-173 PVQTYAMP
+173 EAS
-181 RMMMAKAS
+181 RSISMMMATAS
-189 FEDYPATGTVLCEGS
+189 FEDYPATGTILCEGAWS
-204 WGGGYIWYVYQGPK
+204 DGYIWYVYQGPK
-218 ASPIQHY
+218 ADKERHY
-225 VFCLDHGATMD
+225 VFCLDHGATMH
-236 SGKYKFT
+236 SGTYKFT
-243 NKSGMYG
+243 NVSGKYG

-261 MDYFKKHS
+261 LDYFKKHK
-269 GWSDN
+269 GWNDT

-289 NQEAKKLLGYIDKY
+289 NSDAKKLLNYIDKY

-406 DSQAKVAVASNG
+406 DSQAKVSVASNG

-448 KVNGKYQGASSIDYL
+448 KVSGKYQGASSIEYL
-463 QTSSGK
+463 QTASGK
-469 QNMSFDAS
+469 QNMGFDAS

-489 SKIENE
+489 SEIENE
-495 DGAKIGITKVD
+495 DGAKLGITKVD
-506 DLGNKVEGAEFK
+506 DLGNKVEGAEFS
-518 CVGYDANEKIVYPEC
+518 CEGYDTNENKVYNPDPLIVNN
-533 KLVVTEDD
+533 EDPYFD
-541 PVFKDKITTPGT
+541 KKITTPGT

-599 FNGSAAGDEMTYSY
+599 FNGSAAGDEMSYSY

-632 KYNYEDDQF
+632 KYDYEDDQF
-641 GDKTRPLDG
+641 GNKTRALDG

-664 DQLLWTADTQIT
+664 DQLLWAADTQIT
-676 QDMLNTSVWKT
+676 QEMLNASVWKT
-687 TVTAGKNA
+687 KVTAGKNA
-695 AVDMVTNITGD
+695 SVDTVTNITGD

-711 LPVGKYYVMEGENPH
+711 LPVGRYYVMEGENPH

-747 QDTTIKS
+747 LDTTIKS

-778 AGNDTA
+778 AENDTA

-812 DGGYFYT
+812 DGGYYYT

-830 KNGKETVV
+830 KNGKETIV

-845 DTAVSDEDG
+845 DTAVSDSDG
-854 IADFG
+854 IADF
-859 KKIPYGKYMVV
+859 KRSVPYGKYMVV

-893 KNESYANGKVFSYM
+893 KNESYANGKVFSYT

-922 GSLLTGAENASGAY
+922 GSLLTGAENAAGAY

-963 VEEMVTDENG
+963 VEKMVTDADG
-973 TATSGNLQPGT
+973 KATSGNLQPGT
-984 YTIRE
+984 YTIKE
-989 ISNKNPELVLSDE
+989 ISNQNPELVLSDE

-1026 HVKTDINVYKQ
+1026 HVKTDINMYKQ

-1048 TYQNVPVKGV
+1048 TYHTIPIKGV
-1058 VFGLFTGAD
+1058 VFALYTDAD
-1067 IRNYAGKVI
+1067 LRNYAGKVV

-1089 ENGKAAFSGDLPD
+1089 ENGKAVFSGDLPD

-1110 KTADDSRYI
+1110 KTADDTRYI
-1119 LDDKKYDVKVAHQ
+1119 LDDKKYDVTVAHK
-1132 GDLTLEYNKN
+1132 GVDLTLEYNKD
-1142 NPIINRL
+1142 NPVINRL

-1170 KFLLFDSDNELVG
+1170 KFQLFDAENESIG

-1238 EKEADTWVSIVTNH
+1238 EKEADTWVSVVTNH

-1268 MIRLLAILMSFMAAG
+1268 MIKLLAILMSFMAAG

-1288 KKENRAALKHLCK
+1288 KKENRAVLKKLHLRG
-1301 GRLLALLLIAGV
+1301 GRLLTLLLLAGAV
-1313 VTGTMAPCQVKA
+1313 VTGTMAPCQVQA
-1325 ASDALQDGYIFAGDM
+1325 ASDSLPDGYIFAGYKEV
-1340 TGTVKVTGSQQTE
+1340 TVKEEDFTGQHSDKTYS
-1353 MIEYS
+1353 YS

-1372 CKEYGSWKPLSY
+1372 CKEYNNWKPLSFFY
-1384 ITRNGYSYSKI
+1384 DGSIHGGIGSPQI
-1395 GFVTKDSKGGLIPG
+1395 GFVTITSEKD
-1409 IESMQ
+1409 
-1414 VEVEELKS
+1414 ELTGRTSTKEAFEQLDS
-1422 YMTYNIGLMFVGNL
+1422 NKTYDIALMFVGNL
-1436 SRTDVVLTD
+1436 SRTDMTLPD
-1445 KITLPAISN
+1445 KITLPDMNS
-1454 TNIYNGMLMNETQNV
+1454 TYSGMESKDSSKLILGEDEASSV
-1469 PYFEEQD
+1469 
-1476 KTISVLKGEADVCGF
+1476 SVLKGKWDVCGF
-1491 LSSGLLNVKN
+1491 QSAGLLDVEN
-1501 NNMNN
+1501 NPLKEKYY
-1506 GNANSP
+1506 P
-1512 YTVTTAGTGKGT
+1512 YTVTTAGSGRDN
-1524 YMMHGDV
+1524 YFVHGDI
-1531 SSYNI
+1531 SAYNI

-1542 RNIVDIG
+1542 RTLLDIG
-1549 AGTISDYGTSHK
+1549 AG
-1561 KRIYLKNGGTI
+1561 
-1572 YDSIKILNGE
+1572 
-1582 QYVGINEIGDIPEN
+1582 GID
-1596 TEVKLLGKS
+1596 
-1605 KNWYCVSYN
+1605 
-1614 GLTGFV
+1614 
-1620 QRDYSASDADDSEL
+1620 EL
-1634 LITGRTRC
+1634 QTGRIRC

-1653 AERFGLTYYTGTIRF
+1653 ADRFGLTYYTGTIRF

-1692 PAPEKE
+1692 PVPEKE
-1698 NYRFTGWYT
+1698 NNRFTGWYS

-1716 VTSLTSAQTASE
+1716 VTSLTAAQTAGE
-1728 TITLYAG
+1728 TVDLYAG
-1735 WEIYIPLTRNGV
+1735 WEIYIPITRNGV
-1747 NYIVTADGRASVVAG
+1747 NYIVTADGRASVVSG
-1762 SYSGIVNL
+1762 SYSGIVDL
-1770 VSELTYKG
+1770 VSELSYKG

-1791 ANCQI
+1791 ANCQL

-1825 TSLSLSNFPKSFDLV
+1825 TSLSLANFPKSFDLV

-1846 AAGEYAAGGYTGSL
+1846 AAEEYAAGGYTGSL

-1909 NLGDKSKIDVITDA
+1909 NLGDKSKIDVITKA
-1923 DPDEDIILYAKW
+1923 DPDEDIILFAKW
-1935 TKSTVNDNTVVDNQ
+1935 TKATTNDTGVVDNK
-1949 DQNRNQT
+1949 DQTNSQIQVSAPGKP
-1956 QISAAGRP
+1956 QISAR
-1964 KITAKNMKGKK
+1964 NMKGKK
-1975 LSVTISGTAKC
+1975 LTVTVTGTAKC
-1986 FELQYGTS
+1986 YELQYGTN

-2001 KVILT
+2001 KAILT
-2006 KKSYTKKLKKGKTYY
+2006 KKTYTKKLKKGKTYY

-2037 AWSNVKKVKIKK
+2037 AWSAVKKVKIKK